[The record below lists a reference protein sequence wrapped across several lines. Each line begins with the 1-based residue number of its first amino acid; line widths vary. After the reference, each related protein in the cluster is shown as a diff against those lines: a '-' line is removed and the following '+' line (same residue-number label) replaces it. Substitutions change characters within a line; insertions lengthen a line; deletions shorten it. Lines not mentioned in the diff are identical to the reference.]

1 MRVTAEQIERANLVN
16 LPDFLRSQGF
26 DLKRVGK
33 EYVLTEHDSLH
44 IKDNAFGER
53 GKWFRFSANEGGNN
67 IQFVQKFLG
76 FDFISAVELLSDE
89 KAIPTKAHYHS
100 NQGHYA
106 NDLKVELPKEREIKV
121 VDSQSITRIS
131 GYLHGVRG
139 LSAESLAKLI
149 TEGRLSQE
157 EKTGNAVFKIL
168 DENGLLVGAEKVGT
182 SESMRFKSFEKGS
195 ADGYGFEMTKGNPVN
210 TYFFESA
217 IDTVSFADLNPDLDN
232 YRLVSMSGVKPSVV
246 EMTMQRYGIQSENI
260 YICTDNDKAGNEFA
274 KRLITQYPAMRRI
287 TPQGAKDWNDILRG
301 RIERMK
307 LYGNTY
313 WQEATDNRDKT
324 VAIMRED
331 TFRQLQETLDKSG
344 LNYCAYSGGKNAMVA
359 VNSSEVDRFKSVTGL
374 DDTLCRLQKSSREH
388 IPQDRNIIGNTE
400 FRYIPQK
407 TYISEDR
414 ETILKMAE
422 IANKANIQFSA
433 RIYANGKATMTVSQA
448 DMPQMS
454 AIRDEVKAM
463 RKPMI
468 QAYRQASQKII
479 GNKPYREIRNRQ
491 FMISQLTPEKYHKI
505 EPKLFERGAE
515 FSGLIRDGKV
525 MFTTE
530 REEAQR
536 FNAILRQTIAENLIL
551 ENLQSMGLDDTQIQ
565 ALASSVEIASRNGM
579 VNVIE
584 NYVSKDYDLAQLNT
598 MDNLLIA
605 YLSQTDTSRF
615 LDNGIQL
622 DLLLSTKQQFD
633 LAIAQRN
640 ELASFEEIYTPEN
653 DDTPEIPENSVK
665 IHFGD
670 KDKDWFTESDL
681 LYDFVQQNPDMS
693 FALANAV
700 ISYLDE
706 KQHAEREIESLNAGW
721 YKKTDFAVATMIDGQ
736 EFTHTGRFDIGDGK
750 GQGGGTLIDHI
761 ELFAKNSLNDRI
773 LYGDENSRESLN
785 YVLNSVVPFLKEN
798 AELTAEEMII
808 LNRFKDDNPIRTAA
822 DVEIAEPITFK
833 LYQLKEGEE
842 YHGMRFESLDRN
854 RLHSNQLNEEDYT
867 LMYEGDL
874 SQYSGNT
881 VEEKLEVLFEEF
893 NINKPANFM
902 GHSMSVSDVVIVND
916 NAYYCDSV
924 GFREYPEFL
933 RQKEVEPPA
942 IADFRAKTEED
953 FKFYNF
959 KPVEVENIVKDFVQ
973 RVFEENGV
981 DAQIHGAA
989 VTGSRSRGLEKVDS
1003 SDVDVVIEIDSA
1015 LKEDALFN
1023 IIHGEALTLEGY
1035 TIDINPIK
1043 ADETGTLETYLP
1055 TAEAYLTEKAQHR
1068 KLSDLDTA
1076 KQHIADY
1083 LDREFGGSAEFS
1095 DISRLSLAYA
1105 VDEEHNLP
1113 IQVYADLEQF
1123 KLTFEYDGMVVRD
1136 EQYNSLAEMNENAL
1150 SVLDYND
1157 LVSLSDDE
1165 ISSVIQA
1172 KAVEQLHS
1180 DKGIKATDFMSAMG
1194 VNVVNMDK
1202 PEISKETELPFKVGD
1217 EIEFQGKEWQ
1227 IESMNEERGRI
1238 MLTRDTGNI
1247 VMPVESIETFLSEV
1261 VDYVNRHAGIEDL
1274 EQVDTAEIRENIGK
1288 TENVQDILDMV
1299 DGVTV
1304 AEKEPEPKS
1313 DLKTYD
1319 VFIYDKESGTDS
1331 PMRCQAKNTEEAMKM
1346 ADEYIERWNLVEAE
1360 ITDIQLVEPK
1370 KELAKEE
1377 PTAEVSEDTPLFD
1390 ESVIADA
1397 GLGFVPD
1404 KGFEALGNTNQEY
1417 QQLSLFGEPEPI
1429 SKPASTQTYTP
1440 IEYGE
1445 PVADV
1450 NRFEELYKEIMRG
1463 SGFEGGKFRIA
1474 EFFENNNPANKEFA
1488 DFLRDEYGTGGHTA
1502 DGNIFMVDH
1511 DSKGMQ
1517 FTVRSTDDSISN
1529 ETFEFSWTEVAKLT
1543 ADLIKHDKYLTQD
1556 EIDRRN
1562 QREAKSK
1569 KSADEPK
1576 IEKAVTTETPQKS
1589 EPEQEKPQNFAITDD
1604 KLGEGG
1610 AKTKFHNNMEAVR
1623 TLKQIEREDRRATPE
1638 EQEILSKYVGWGG
1651 ISQAFDSDNQ
1661 QWDKEF
1667 SQLFDELTP
1676 KEYEDAR
1683 KSVLD
1688 SFFTSPAIIDGIY
1701 EALEKFGFKGG
1712 NLLEPAMGVGNF
1724 VGKMPSEMAENTHVY
1739 GVEIDSISGRIA
1751 KQLYPDAD
1759 IQVTG
1764 FEHTNFQNS
1773 SFDVAVGNV
1782 PFGDLNFPDKQY
1794 GTTKLH
1800 DFFFAQTLDKV
1811 KDGGIVAF
1819 VTSKG
1824 TLDKKDESF
1833 RKQLAEK
1840 ADLIGAIRLPNNAFK
1855 ANAGTEVTSDIIFL
1869 QKRSAPPE
1877 EFPDWVHLGKTEDG
1891 LRVNSYFAENPEM
1904 VLGTIVEGNKLYGRN
1919 DDTMCV
1925 PIEGADLRQQIYE
1938 AVQRLDTQISAVK
1951 TNDVFKF
1958 SNGQVTMTAKEL
1970 RPFSFFKD
1978 DKGDI
1983 FLKGGEDRLGKFDV
1997 SKVMDTKSKD
2007 YGRMTAF
2014 IDLRDTVRELLRIQ
2028 AEDKLENEIKA
2039 VQNKLS
2045 TQYDDFYKKYGLL
2058 HSRKNRSVLRDD
2070 CSYNL
2075 LLTLEK
2081 EIDKDK
2087 LIAKSDIFTK
2097 RTVRPS
2103 KPIEHVDTALEAL
2116 AISMAE
2122 TAKVDLAYMSK
2133 LTDMSQELLISE
2145 LKGEIF
2151 LVPHTEEYQSASE
2164 YLSGDIRQKLDIAES
2179 VAETDGRFAEN
2190 VEALKLAMPEPLK
2203 AGDID
2208 VKIGATW
2215 IPKELYQQFIYETF
2229 ETPRENREDVKKAF
2243 WVKPKNI
2250 TVDYSE
2256 HTNTWHIENKR
2267 ADSSVLS
2274 RRDFGTKNMSAYEI
2288 MEHLLNLKEPK
2299 VYKPETYIDQN
2310 GDEKERRVVDVK
2322 ATKIVQQKAGKIKQA
2337 FKDWI
2342 FKDPERAVQ
2351 LVEQYNRQFNSIRP
2365 REYDGSALR
2374 FPGMNSAI
2382 TLKEHQKN
2390 AIAHAL
2396 FGGNTLFA
2404 HCVGAGKTFEMI
2416 ATAMESKRLGL
2427 CTKPLFAVPNH
2438 LTEQIGEDFQKL
2450 YPGAN
2455 ILVATK
2461 NDFKKENRQQLF
2473 AKIATGDFDAVIIGH
2488 SQLGMI
2494 PLSKERQVDILQE
2507 QIDDIMAGIE
2517 ELKKAEGSKFQVK
2530 QMERTKKSLE
2540 AKLDKL
2546 EKSHDDI
2553 LTFEEMGIDKLII
2566 DESHEFKNVPTQTK
2580 LSNVAG
2586 ISSSASQKAL
2596 DLFMKCRYLDE
2607 KTGSKGVIMATGT
2620 PLSNSVTELHT
2631 MMRFL
2636 EYDFLKDHEL
2646 NNFDNWVTV
2655 FGQQKTEWELAPA
2668 GNKFKERTRIA
2679 NYTGLPEL
2687 MSMFKQVADV
2697 RTADTLDLATPE
2709 MKYHIENIEA
2719 TEFQKTLVQELS
2731 DRADDVQSG
2740 NIDPSVDNMLRIT
2753 SDGRKLGLDP
2763 RLIDPSFEDHPDT
2776 KLNQCV
2782 RNVTQIYHDTAE
2794 EKLTQI
2800 IFCDLGVP
2808 KKNSQ
2813 SSDKGEI
2820 TDEKSASERE
2830 SLEEECDF
2838 CVYDD
2843 IRDKLIQNGINP
2855 EEIAYVHDAKTEQQ
2869 KADLFDRVNKGEV
2882 RVLLGSTGKMG
2893 TGTNCQKKLV
2903 ALHNLDIP
2911 WRPSDLQQRI
2921 GRIERQGNQNSKA
2934 HVYNYVTK
2942 GSFDAYLYQT
2952 LEAKQRFIGQ
2962 IMTSKTPARTCEDV
2976 DQQALNYSEI
2986 KALCTGDERIKE
2998 KMMLDNEVKELNLLK
3013 SEHTNTV
3020 FDMQQTVAT
3029 APEKIEKAE
3038 TRLENLKSDREV
3050 LRQLPIDAE
3059 TKLPIFKITIDGTE
3073 YTDRKE
3079 AAQALEDVVLGFVK
3093 RSSDTNKEIGEF
3105 QGFKLS
3111 VKAVMLG
3118 GEPDI
3123 SITMKGNAEHRC
3135 QLTSSFSANLKRME
3149 STLYKID
3156 QTINDAQNSVNKLKM
3171 DLENAQ
3177 RIVATPFPQ
3186 QAELEQKTER
3196 LATLTEE
3203 LNQAAIEAKKNA
3215 PEKQRTCYFERAK
3228 LKKEAFKDRQK
3239 TAKPKERSQNKNE
3252 IE

>member
-16 LPDFLRSQGF
+16 LPEFLESKGF
-26 DLKRVGK
+26 ALKKIGK

-44 IKDNAFGER
+44 IKDNKFGER
-53 GKWFRFSANEGGNN
+53 GKWFQFSANEGGNN
-67 IQFVQKFLG
+67 IQFVQKFMGL
-76 FDFISAVELLSDE
+76 DFISAVKILNDE
-89 KAIPTKAHYHS
+89 KAIPTKAHNHCEPK
-100 NQGHYA
+100 
-106 NDLKVELPKEREIKV
+106 LELPKKREIV
-121 VDSQSITRIS
+121 IHDSKDTTLVIN
-131 GYLHGVRG
+131 YLHGVRS
-139 LSAESLAKLI
+139 LSAGSLARLI
-149 TEGRLSQE
+149 AEEKLSQE
-157 EKTGNAVFKIL
+157 EKTGNAVFKIF
-168 DENGLLVGAEKVGT
+168 DENGLLIGAEKVGT
-182 SESMRFKSFEKGS
+182 SANVRFKSFDKGS
-195 ADGYGFEMTKGNPVN
+195 VDGYGFEMVNGNLVN
-210 TYFFESA
+210 AYFFESA
-217 IDTVSFADLNPDLDN
+217 IDAVSFADLHPELDN
-232 YRLVSMSGVKPSVV
+232 YRLISMAGVKPSIL
-246 EMTMQRYGIQSENI
+246 EETMKRYGIQPQNI

-274 KRLITQYPAMRRI
+274 EKLIKKYPAMKRI
-287 TPQGAKDWNDILRG
+287 TPQSAKDWNDILQG
-301 RIERMK
+301 RVEKMK

-324 VAIMRED
+324 VVVMLED

-344 LNYCAYSGGKNAMVA
+344 LNYCAYSDGKNTMVA
-359 VNSSEVDRFKSVTGL
+359 VNSSEVDRFRTVTGL
-374 DDTLCRLQKSSREH
+374 DKSLCRLQKSGREH
-388 IPQDRNIIGNTE
+388 IPKDKNIIGNADYK
-400 FRYIPQK
+400 YIPQK
-407 TYISEDR
+407 TYINDDR
-414 ETILKMAE
+414 EIILKMAE
-422 IANKANIQFSA
+422 LANKANIQFSA
-433 RIYANGKATMTVSQA
+433 RIYPSGKAAMTVSQV
-448 DMPQMS
+448 DFPKIQEIQES
-454 AIRDEVKAM
+454 VKAM
-463 RKPMI
+463 RQPMV
-468 QAYRQASQKII
+468 QNSRQASQEII
-479 GNKPYREIRNRQ
+479 GNKPYREIRNRH
-491 FMISQLTPEKYHKI
+491 FFVSPLTPEKYYKI

-530 REEAQR
+530 REQAQR
-536 FNAILRQTIAENLIL
+536 FNSILRQTVCENQIL
-551 ENLQSMGLDDTQIQ
+551 ENLQNMGLDSQQIQ
-565 ALASSVEIASRNGM
+565 ALSSSIEIAFLNNMSNI
-579 VNVIE
+579 IE
-584 NYVSKDYDLAQLNT
+584 HYISKDYDISQLRT
-598 MDNLLIA
+598 MDNLLTA
-605 YLSQTDTSRF
+605 YLDQNDTSRF
-615 LDNGIQL
+615 LDNGRQL
-622 DLLLSTKQQFD
+622 DLLLSTKQEFD
-633 LAIAQRN
+633 LQIAQRE
-640 ELASFEEIYTPEN
+640 ELASFEEIYNPEN
-653 DDTPEIPENSVK
+653 DEIPENSLSFR
-665 IHFGD
+665 FGD
-670 KDKDWFTESDL
+670 KDSEWFTESDL
-681 LYDFVQQNPDMS
+681 LYDFVQKNPDMS

-700 ISYLDE
+700 IEYLDE
-706 KQHAEREIESLNAGW
+706 KQHAERNIPELHAGW
-721 YKKTDFAVATMIDGQ
+721 YKKTDFTVTTEINGQ
-736 EFTHTGRFDIGDGK
+736 EFTHSGRFDIGDGK
-750 GQGGGTLIDHI
+750 GTGGGTLIDHI
-761 ELFAKNSLNDRI
+761 EQFAKGALEQGYPYNKEDM
-773 LYGDENSRESLN
+773 RESLN
-785 YVLNSVVPFLKEN
+785 YILDSVVPFLKEN
-798 AELTAEEMII
+798 AELSAEEMNIF
-808 LNRFKDDNPIRTAA
+808 NGFKNDNPIRTFA
-822 DVEIAEPITFK
+822 DIEIT
-833 LYQLKEGEE
+833 
-842 YHGMRFESLDRN
+842 
-854 RLHSNQLNEEDYT
+854 
-867 LMYEGDL
+867 
-874 SQYSGNT
+874 
-881 VEEKLEVLFEEF
+881 
-893 NINKPANFM
+893 
-902 GHSMSVSDVVIVND
+902 
-916 NAYYCDSV
+916 
-924 GFREYPEFL
+924 
-933 RQKEVEPPA
+933 EPPA
-942 IADFRAKTEED
+942 VADFRARTED
-953 FKFYNF
+953 NFKFYNF

-973 RVFEENGV
+973 KVFEENGIT
-981 DAQIHGAA
+981 AEIGSAA
-989 VTGSRSRGLEKVDS
+989 VTGSRSRGLENADS
-1003 SDVDVVIEIDSA
+1003 DIDVVIEIDSD

-1023 IIHGEALTLEGY
+1023 IIHDEELTLEGY

-1043 ADETGTLETYLP
+1043 ADETGTLESYLP
-1055 TAEAYLTEKAQHR
+1055 TAEAYLSEKAQHM
-1068 KLSDLDTA
+1068 K
-1076 KQHIADY
+1076 
-1083 LDREFGGSAEFS
+1083 GAEQKS
-1095 DISRLSLAYA
+1095 
-1105 VDEEHNLP
+1105 NLP
-1113 IQVYADLEQF
+1113 TFDVY
-1123 KLTFEYDGMVVRD
+1123 
-1136 EQYNSLAEMNENAL
+1136 
-1150 SVLDYND
+1150 
-1157 LVSLSDDE
+1157 
-1165 ISSVIQA
+1165 
-1172 KAVEQLHS
+1172 
-1180 DKGIKATDFMSAMG
+1180 
-1194 VNVVNMDK
+1194 
-1202 PEISKETELPFKVGD
+1202 
-1217 EIEFQGKEWQ
+1217 
-1227 IESMNEERGRI
+1227 
-1238 MLTRDTGNI
+1238 
-1247 VMPVESIETFLSEV
+1247 
-1261 VDYVNRHAGIEDL
+1261 
-1274 EQVDTAEIRENIGK
+1274 
-1288 TENVQDILDMV
+1288 
-1299 DGVTV
+1299 
-1304 AEKEPEPKS
+1304 
-1313 DLKTYD
+1313 
-1319 VFIYDKESGTDS
+1319 IYDSESNATS
-1331 PMRCQAKNTEEAMKM
+1331 PMRCQAKNADEAMKM
-1346 ADEYIERWNLVEAE
+1346 ADEYIKRWNLIDAE
-1360 ITDIQLVEPK
+1360 ITDVQLVEPE
-1370 KELAKEE
+1370 KELAKDE
-1377 PTAEVSEDTPLFD
+1377 PISEKSAETEVNNDTPLFNEKLQTLQQVVDKFFGTDCESAETEHGTWKLAIADGDKVGELFYGGEPVCGIYNRGDKMEIEPYHELDTFPKLLQTAMREHNHDMPVEIMEFQRNFETSLDKAKYLINDFCESEYGSPADFSDLHNVSFAYTTLTDDELPIQVTADLVDFKITYEFDNEIFNIEQYENIENMIENGLTGLDFSDLVSVPESVIEKHTAKDKQTITTPEIEKSAETEIVDTPLFD
-1390 ESVIADA
+1390 ENVIAEA

-1404 KGFEALGNTNQEY
+1404 KELETFGNDRQDYE
-1417 QQLSLFGEPEPI
+1417 QLTLFGESEPI
-1429 SKPASTQTYTP
+1429 NKSALTQTVTP
-1440 IEYGE
+1440 IQYGE

-1450 NRFEELYKEIMRG
+1450 NLFEELHKEIMRG
-1463 SGFEGGKFRIA
+1463 SGFQDGKFRIA
-1474 EFFENNNPANKEFA
+1474 EFFQEHNPNNKEFA
-1488 DFLRDEYGTGGHTA
+1488 DFLKDEYGTGGHTA
-1502 DGNIFMVDH
+1502 DGNIFMVEY

-1517 FTVRSTDDSISN
+1517 FTVRSTEGSIS
-1529 ETFEFSWTEVAKLT
+1529 EEKFDFSWTDVAKLT
-1543 ADLIKHDKYLTQD
+1543 ADLIKHDKYITQD
-1556 EIDRRN
+1556 DIDRRN
-1562 QREAKSK
+1562 QREAMAEKPDIK
-1569 KSADEPK
+1569 PEIVTTADEKPELSREAQAEINMLLGRLK
-1576 IEKAVTTETPQKS
+1576 MDCDYYLQTGAEKHLWADTVEKQIEKINDLFEKIPENRYFTREQIDDYAQKMLAVKYGEAEKTVSYKNE
-1589 EPEQEKPQNFAITDD
+1589 EDKPQNFTIIDD

-1610 AKTKFHNNMEAVR
+1610 AKTKFKNNLLAIQ
-1623 TLKQIEREDRRATPE
+1623 TLKQIEIEDRKATPE

-1651 ISQAFDSDNQ
+1651 LAQAFDSDNE
-1661 QWDKEF
+1661 QWGKEF
-1667 SQLFDELTP
+1667 SQLFNALTP

-1701 EALEKFGFKGG
+1701 ETLGKFGFSGG
-1712 NLLEPAMGVGNF
+1712 NLLEPSCGVGNF
-1724 VGKMPSEMAENTHVY
+1724 LGKMPSEMAEHTQIY

-1759 IQVTG
+1759 IQVIG
-1764 FEHTNFQNS
+1764 FEHTNFQNG

-1833 RKQLAEK
+1833 RRQLAEK
-1840 ADLIGAIRLPNNAFK
+1840 ADLIGAVRLPNNAFK

-1869 QKRSAPPE
+1869 QKRSAPLAE
-1877 EFPDWVHLGKTEDG
+1877 LPDWVHLGKTEDG

-1904 VLGTIVEGNKLYGRN
+1904 VLGKIVEGNKLYGRN

-1925 PIEGADLRQQIYE
+1925 PIEGADLRQQIHD
-1938 AVQRLDTQISAVK
+1938 AIQRLDAQISDVR

-1958 SNGQVTMTAKEL
+1958 SDKQVTMTASEL

-1978 DKGDI
+1978 DNGDI
-1983 FLKGGEDRLGKFDV
+1983 YLKGGESKLGNFDV
-1997 SKVMDTKSKD
+1997 SKVMDSKSKD
-2007 YGRMTAF
+2007 YNRITAF
-2014 IDLRDTVRELLRIQ
+2014 IDLRDTVRELLKVQ
-2028 AEDKLENEIKA
+2028 AEDKPENEIKA
-2039 VQNKLS
+2039 IQQKLS
-2045 TQYDDFYKKYGLL
+2045 TQYDNFYKKYGLL

-2081 EIDKDK
+2081 EFDKDK

-2103 KPIEHVDTALEAL
+2103 KPIEHVDTALEGL

-2122 TAKVDLAYMSK
+2122 TAKVDLDYMSK
-2133 LTDMSQELLISE
+2133 LTDMSQEMLISE
-2145 LKGEIF
+2145 LKGEIY
-2151 LVPHTEEYQSASE
+2151 LVPNTGEYQSASE
-2164 YLSGDIRQKLDIAES
+2164 YLSGDIRKKLDVAERYAES
-2179 VAETDGRFAEN
+2179 DSRFDEN
-2190 VEALKLAMPEPLK
+2190 ITALEKALPEPLK

-2215 IPKELYQQFIYETF
+2215 IPKELYQQFMYELF
-2229 ETPRENREDVKKAF
+2229 QTPRENREDVKKAF

-2256 HTNTWHIENKR
+2256 HTNTWHIENKK
-2267 ADSSVLS
+2267 ADCSVICTRDYGS
-2274 RRDFGTKNMSAYEI
+2274 RKMGAYEI

-2322 ATKIVQQKAGKIKQA
+2322 ATKIVQQKAAKIRQT

-2342 FKDPERAVQ
+2342 FKDPERAIP

-2517 ELKKAEGSKFQVK
+2517 ELKKAEGSRFQVK

-2540 AKLDKL
+2540 ARLDKL

-2553 LTFEEMGIDKLII
+2553 LTFEEMGIDKLIV

-2607 KTGSKGVIMATGT
+2607 KTGGRGVIMATGT

-2636 EYDFLKDHEL
+2636 EYDFLKDHGL
-2646 NNFDNWVTV
+2646 ANFDNWVTV
-2655 FGQQKTEWELAPA
+2655 FGEQKTEWELAPA

-2709 MKYHIENIEA
+2709 MEYHIENIEA

-2740 NIDPSVDNMLRIT
+2740 NVDPSVDNMLRIT

-2763 RLIDPSFEDHPDT
+2763 RLIDPSFEDNPDT

-2813 SSDKGEI
+2813 STDKAENA
-2820 TDEKSASERE
+2820 DEKSAFERE

-2843 IRDKLIQNGINP
+2843 IRNKLIANSVKP

-2869 KADLFDRVNKGEV
+2869 KADLFDKVNKGEI

-2893 TGTNCQKKLV
+2893 TGTNCQKKLI

-2911 WRPSDLQQRI
+2911 WRPSDQQQRI
-2921 GRIERQGNQNSKA
+2921 GRIERQGNQNAKA

-3013 SEHTNTV
+3013 AEHTNTV

-3029 APEKIEKAE
+3029 TPAKIEKAE
-3038 TRLENLKSDREV
+3038 TRFENLKADRET
-3050 LRQLPIDAE
+3050 LRQLPIDEE
-3059 TKLPIFKITIDGTE
+3059 TKLPVFKITIDGTE

-3079 AAQALEDVVLGFVK
+3079 AAQALEDVVLDFVK
-3093 RSSDTNKEIGEF
+3093 KSSDSEKEIGEF
-3105 QGFKLS
+3105 QGFKLT
-3111 VKAVMLG
+3111 VNAVMFG
-3118 GEPDI
+3118 NEPDI
-3123 SITMKGNAEHRC
+3123 SIMMQGNAEHKC
-3135 QLTSSFSANLKRME
+3135 VLTSSFSANLKRME

-3177 RIVATPFPQ
+3177 RIVATPFSQ
-3186 QAELEQKTER
+3186 QAELERKSER
-3196 LATLTEE
+3196 LATLTDE

-3239 TAKPKERSQNKNE
+3239 PPESKEKNKDKNG

>member
-1 MRVTAEQIERANLVN
+1 MRVTPEQIERANLVN

-26 DLKRVGK
+26 SLKQVGR
-33 EYVLTEHDSLH
+33 EYVLQEHDSLH
-44 IKDNAFGER
+44 IKNNKAGEV
-53 GKWFRFSANEGGNN
+53 GKWFRFSENRGGSN
-67 IQFVQKFLG
+67 IQFVQEFMGL
-76 FDFISAVELLSDE
+76 DFVSAVELLSNE
-89 KAIPTKAHYHS
+89 KAIPFHSHSISKA
-100 NQGHYA
+100 
-106 NDLKVELPKEREIKV
+106 EPPKNREITLHEST
-121 VDSQSITRIS
+121 DLSRTMH
-131 GYLHGVRG
+131 YLHHVRG
-139 LSAESLAKLI
+139 LSIASLEKL
-149 TEGRLSQE
+149 TDEGRLSQE
-157 EKTGNAVFKIL
+157 EKTGNAVFKIF
-168 DENGLLVGAEKVGT
+168 DENGLLVCAEKVGT
-182 SESMRFKSFEKGS
+182 SVSVRFKSFDKG
-195 ADGYGFEMTKGNPVN
+195 AANGYGFEMVIGEPKS

-217 IDTVSFADLNPDLDN
+217 IDAISFADLHSEQSD
-232 YRLVSMSGVKPSVV
+232 YRLVSMAGVKPSVV
-246 EMTMQRYGIQSENI
+246 TETMKRYAISPENI
-260 YICTDNDKAGNEFA
+260 YLCTDNDKAGNEFA
-274 KRLITQYPAMRRI
+274 EKLIARYPAMKRV
-287 TPQGAKDWNDILRG
+287 TPNGAKDWNDILQG
-301 RIERMK
+301 RINKMK
-307 LYGNTY
+307 RYGNPY

-324 VAIMRED
+324 VAVMRED
-331 TFRQLQETLDKSG
+331 TFQQIQQALDKSG
-344 LNYCAYSGGKNAMVA
+344 LNYCAYSDGSNTMIA
-359 VNSSEVDRFKSVTGL
+359 VNSSEIGHFKNVTGL
-374 DDTLCRLQKSSREH
+374 DESLCRLQKSGKEH
-388 IPQDRNIIGNTE
+388 IPQDKNIIGNTDYK
-400 FRYIPQK
+400 YIPQK
-407 TYISEDR
+407 SYINEDR

-422 IANKANIQFSA
+422 LANKANISFSA
-433 RIYANGKATMTVSQA
+433 RIYPSGKGVMTVSQA
-448 DMPQMS
+448 DISQIS
-454 AIRDEVKAM
+454 TIQDAVKAM

-468 QAYRQASQKII
+468 QNSRQASQEII
-479 GNKPYREIRNRQ
+479 GNRPYREIRNRQ
-491 FMISQLTPEKYHKI
+491 FMISPLTPDKYHKM
-505 EPKLFERGAE
+505 EPKLYERGAE

-530 REEAQR
+530 KENAPHFQ
-536 FNAILRQTIAENLIL
+536 AILRQTICENQIL
-551 ENLQSMGLDDTQIQ
+551 ENLQNMGLDNQQIQ
-565 ALASSVEIASRNGM
+565 ALSSSIGIAARNNM
-579 VNVIE
+579 ANVIE
-584 NYVSKDYDLAQLNT
+584 NYVSKDYDITQLGT
-598 MDNLLIA
+598 MNDLLIG
-605 YLSQTDTSRF
+605 YLDQSDTSRF
-615 LDNGIQL
+615 LDNSRQL
-622 DLLLSTKQQFD
+622 DLLLSAKQEFD
-633 LAIAQRN
+633 LQIAQRE
-640 ELASFEEIYTPEN
+640 ELISAEEIILPES
-653 DDTPEIPENSVK
+653 P
-665 IHFGD
+665 
-670 KDKDWFTESDL
+670 
-681 LYDFVQQNPDMS
+681 
-693 FALANAV
+693 V
-700 ISYLDE
+700 I
-706 KQHAEREIESLNAGW
+706 
-721 YKKTDFAVATMIDGQ
+721 AT
-736 EFTHTGRFDIGDGK
+736 T
-750 GQGGGTLIDHI
+750 
-761 ELFAKNSLNDRI
+761 
-773 LYGDENSRESLN
+773 
-785 YVLNSVVPFLKEN
+785 
-798 AELTAEEMII
+798 
-808 LNRFKDDNPIRTAA
+808 
-822 DVEIAEPITFK
+822 
-833 LYQLKEGEE
+833 
-842 YHGMRFESLDRN
+842 
-854 RLHSNQLNEEDYT
+854 EDY
-867 LMYEGDL
+867 L
-874 SQYSGNT
+874 
-881 VEEKLEVLFEEF
+881 
-893 NINKPANFM
+893 
-902 GHSMSVSDVVIVND
+902 
-916 NAYYCDSV
+916 
-924 GFREYPEFL
+924 
-933 RQKEVEPPA
+933 
-942 IADFRAKTEED
+942 AD
-953 FKFYNF
+953 
-959 KPVEVENIVKDFVQ
+959 
-973 RVFEENGV
+973 
-981 DAQIHGAA
+981 
-989 VTGSRSRGLEKVDS
+989 
-1003 SDVDVVIEIDSA
+1003 
-1015 LKEDALFN
+1015 
-1023 IIHGEALTLEGY
+1023 
-1035 TIDINPIK
+1035 
-1043 ADETGTLETYLP
+1043 
-1055 TAEAYLTEKAQHR
+1055 KAQSTE
-1068 KLSDLDTA
+1068 LSDLDIA

-1083 LDREFGGSAEFS
+1083 YDREFGELAEFS
-1095 DISRLSLAYA
+1095 DLSNISLAYTT
-1105 VDEEHNLP
+1105 DEEHNLP
-1113 IQVYADLEQF
+1113 IQVYADLEQYR
-1123 KLTFEYDGMVVRD
+1123 LIFEYDGNVVRD
-1136 EQYNSLAEMNENAL
+1136 EQYNSLSEMNENAL
-1150 SVLDYND
+1150 SVLDFND

-1165 ISSVIQA
+1165 IASVIPT
-1172 KAVEQLHS
+1172 KTS
-1180 DKGIKATDFMSAMG
+1180 D
-1194 VNVVNMDK
+1194 
-1202 PEISKETELPFKVGD
+1202 LPFKVGD
-1217 EIEFQGKEWQ
+1217 DIEFQGKEWH
-1227 IESMNEERGRI
+1227 IDSINEDRGRI
-1238 MLTRDTGNI
+1238 MLSRDTGNVI
-1247 VMPVESIETFLSEV
+1247 MPQEGLETFLSEV
-1261 VDYVNRHAGIEDL
+1261 VESANRHAGIENL
-1274 EQVDTAEIRENIGK
+1274 EQSDTEKVHKSIVDTD
-1288 TENVQDILDMV
+1288 TLDTA
-1299 DGVTV
+1299 DKSI
-1304 AEKEPEPKS
+1304 ANEKESEQKS
-1313 DLKTYD
+1313 GLLTFD
-1319 VFIYDKESGTDS
+1319 VYIYDRESGTNS
-1331 PMRCQAKNTEEAMKM
+1331 PMRCQAKNTAEAKKI
-1346 ADEYIERWNLVEAE
+1346 ADEYINRWNLVDAE
-1360 ITDIQLVEPK
+1360 ITDVQLVAPE
-1370 KELAKEE
+1370 KELVKDESITE
-1377 PTAEVSEDTPLFD
+1377 KSAETEISDDAPLFS
-1390 ESVIADA
+1390 ENAIADA
-1397 GLGFVPD
+1397 GLGFVADD
-1404 KGFEALGNTNQEY
+1404 KEFKPFGNEKQEY
-1417 QQLSLFGEPEPI
+1417 EQLTLFGESEPVNSSVSAKTI
-1429 SKPASTQTYTP
+1429 TP
-1440 IEYGE
+1440 VQYGE

-1450 NRFEELYKEIMRG
+1450 NRFEELHKEIMRG

-1474 EFFENNNPANKEFA
+1474 EFFQENNPSNQEFA
-1488 DFLRDEYGTGGHTA
+1488 DFLKNEYGTGGHTA
-1502 DGNIFMVDH
+1502 DGNIFSVDH
-1511 DSKGMQ
+1511 DSKGIQ
-1517 FTVRSTDDSISN
+1517 FTLRSVDNGISK
-1529 ETFEFSWTEVAKLT
+1529 ETFDFSWTEVAKLT
-1543 ADLIKHDKYLTQD
+1543 ADLIQHDKYITQD
-1556 EIDRRN
+1556 NIDRRI
-1562 QREAKSK
+1562 QRESKTEKSDIK
-1569 KSADEPK
+1569 LENISAPDEKSESKIKADEK
-1576 IEKAVTTETPQKS
+1576 T
-1589 EPEQEKPQNFAITDD
+1589 QNFTITDD
-1604 KLGEGG
+1604 NLGEGG
-1610 AKTKFHNNMEAVR
+1610 AKTKFKNNLLAIQ
-1623 TLKQIEREDRRATPE
+1623 TLKQIESENRTATPE
-1638 EQEILSKYVGWGG
+1638 EQEFLSKYVGWGG
-1651 ISQAFDSDNQ
+1651 LAQAFDSENE
-1661 QWDKEF
+1661 QWSEEF
-1667 SQLFDELTP
+1667 AQLSDALTP

-1701 EALEKFGFKGG
+1701 EALDKFGFNGG
-1712 NLLEPAMGVGNF
+1712 NLLEPSCGVGNF
-1724 VGKMPSEMAENTHVY
+1724 LGKIPSEMAEHTNIY
-1739 GVEIDSISGRIA
+1739 GVEIDSNSGRIA

-1759 IQVTG
+1759 IQITG
-1764 FEHTNFQNS
+1764 FESTHFQNG
-1773 SFDVAVGNV
+1773 SFDAAVGNV

-1811 KDGGIVAF
+1811 KEGGIVAF

-1833 RKQLAEK
+1833 RIQLAEK

-1877 EFPDWVHLGKTEDG
+1877 ELPDWVHLGKTEDG

-1919 DDTMCV
+1919 DDTMCI
-1925 PIEGADLRQQIYE
+1925 PIEGADLRQQIHE
-1938 AVQRLDTQISAVK
+1938 AVQKLNARISQVK
-1951 TNDVFKF
+1951 TNAVFQF
-1958 SNGQVTMTAKEL
+1958 SDKQVTMTAAEL

-1983 FLKGGEDRLGKFDV
+1983 YLKGGESKLGNFDV

-2007 YGRMTAF
+2007 YDRMTAF
-2014 IDLRDTVRELLRIQ
+2014 IDLRDTVRELLKVQ
-2028 AEDKLENEIKA
+2028 ADDRPENEIKA
-2039 VQNKLS
+2039 VQQKLS
-2045 TQYDDFYKKYGLL
+2045 VQYDDFYKKYGLL

-2081 EIDKDK
+2081 DIDKDK

-2116 AISMAE
+2116 TISMAE
-2122 TAKVDLAYMSK
+2122 TAKVDLTYMSK
-2133 LTDMSQELLISE
+2133 LTDMSEEMLISE
-2145 LKGEIF
+2145 LKSEIF
-2151 LVPHTEEYQSASE
+2151 LDPDTNTYQSASE
-2164 YLSGDIRQKLDIAES
+2164 YLSGDIRQKLDIAAAYAES
-2179 VAETDGRFAEN
+2179 DSRFAEN
-2190 VEALKLAMPEPLK
+2190 VTTLEKAMPEPLK

-2215 IPKELYQQFIYETF
+2215 IPKELYQQFMYELF
-2229 ETPRENREDVKKAF
+2229 QTPRENREDVKKAF

-2288 MEHLLNLKEPK
+2288 MEQLLNLKEPK
-2299 VYKPETYIDQN
+2299 VYKSETYLDLN
-2310 GDEKERRVVDVK
+2310 GNEKERRVVDIK
-2322 ATKIVQQKAGKIKQA
+2322 ATKIVQQKAAKIKQA

-2342 FKDPERAVQ
+2342 FRDPERAIP

-2416 ATAMESKRLGL
+2416 AAAMESKRLGL

-2494 PLSKERQVDILQE
+2494 PLSKERQVSILQD
-2507 QIDDIMAGIE
+2507 QINDIMAGIE
-2517 ELKKAEGSKFQVK
+2517 ELKKAEGSRFQVK

-2546 EKSHDDI
+2546 EKTHDDI

-2566 DESHEFKNVPTQTK
+2566 DEAHEFKNVPTQTK
-2580 LSNVAG
+2580 LTNVAG

-2607 KTGSKGVIMATGT
+2607 KTGSRGVIMATGT

-2636 EYDFLKDHEL
+2636 EYDFLKDHGL
-2646 NNFDNWVTV
+2646 SNFDNWVTV
-2655 FGQQKTEWELAPA
+2655 FGEQKTEWELAPA

-2782 RNVTQIYHDTAE
+2782 KNVTQIYHDTAE

-2843 IRDKLIQNGINP
+2843 IRDKLIQNGIKP

-2893 TGTNCQKKLV
+2893 TGTNCQKKLI

-2921 GRIERQGNQNSKA
+2921 GRIERQGNQNSVA
-2934 HVYNYVTK
+2934 HVFNYVTK

-3013 SEHTNTV
+3013 AEHTNTV
-3020 FDMQQTVAT
+3020 FDMQQTVAVT
-3029 APEKIEKAE
+3029 PAKIENAE
-3038 TRLENLKSDREV
+3038 TRLENLKADRET
-3050 LRQLPIDAE
+3050 LRQLPIDEE
-3059 TKLPIFKITIDGTE
+3059 TKLPIFKITIAGTE

-3079 AAQALEDVVLGFVK
+3079 AAQALEDTVLDFVK
-3093 RSSDTNKEIGEF
+3093 KSSDSEKEIGEF

-3111 VKAVMLG
+3111 VKAVMFG
-3118 GEPDI
+3118 NEPDI
-3123 SITMKGNAEHRC
+3123 SITMKGNAEHKC
-3135 QLTSSFSANLKRME
+3135 ALTSSFSANLKRME

-3156 QTINDAQNSVNKLKM
+3156 QTINDTQNSINKLKM
-3171 DLENAQ
+3171 DLENAM
-3177 RIVATPFPQ
+3177 RIVDTSFPQ
-3186 QAELEQKTER
+3186 QAELEEKTER
-3196 LATLTEE
+3196 LTALTEK
-3203 LNQAAIEAKKNA
+3203 LNQAAMEAKKNA

-3239 TAKPKERSQNKNE
+3239 TAKPKERNQDKNE

>member
-1 MRVTAEQIERANLVN
+1 MRVTPEQIERANLVN

-26 DLKRVGK
+26 VLKPVGR
-33 EYVLTEHDSLH
+33 EYILQEHDSLH
-44 IKDNAFGER
+44 IKDNKAGEV
-53 GKWFRFSANEGGNN
+53 GKWFRFSENRGGSN
-67 IQFVQKFLG
+67 IQFVQEFMGL
-76 FDFISAVELLSDE
+76 DFVSAVELLSNE
-89 KAIPTKAHYHS
+89 KAIPFHSHSISKA
-100 NQGHYA
+100 
-106 NDLKVELPKEREIKV
+106 EPPKNREITLHEST
-121 VDSQSITRIS
+121 DLSRTMH
-131 GYLHGVRG
+131 YLHHVRG
-139 LSAESLAKLI
+139 LSIASLEKL
-149 TEGRLSQE
+149 TDEGRLSQE
-157 EKTGNAVFKIL
+157 EKTGNAVFKIF
-168 DENGLLVGAEKVGT
+168 DENGLLVCAEKVGT
-182 SESMRFKSFEKGS
+182 SVSVRFKSFDKG
-195 ADGYGFEMTKGNPVN
+195 AANGYGFEMVIGEPKS

-217 IDTVSFADLNPDLDN
+217 IDAISFADLHSEQSD
-232 YRLVSMSGVKPSVV
+232 YRLVSMAGVKPSVV
-246 EMTMQRYGIQSENI
+246 TETMKRYAISPENI
-260 YICTDNDKAGNEFA
+260 YLCTDNDKAGNEFA
-274 KRLITQYPAMRRI
+274 EKLIARYPAMKRV
-287 TPQGAKDWNDILRG
+287 TPNGAKDWNDILQG
-301 RIERMK
+301 RINKMK
-307 LYGNTY
+307 RYGNPY

-324 VAIMRED
+324 VAVMRED
-331 TFRQLQETLDKSG
+331 TFQQIQQALDKSG
-344 LNYCAYSGGKNAMVA
+344 LNYCAYSDGSNTMIA
-359 VNSSEVDRFKSVTGL
+359 VNSSEIGHFKNVTGL
-374 DDTLCRLQKSSREH
+374 DESLCRLQKSGKEH
-388 IPQDRNIIGNTE
+388 IPQDKNIIGNTDYK
-400 FRYIPQK
+400 YIPQK
-407 TYISEDR
+407 SYINEDR

-422 IANKANIQFSA
+422 LANKANISFSA
-433 RIYANGKATMTVSQA
+433 RIYPSGKGVMTVSQA
-448 DMPQMS
+448 DISQIS
-454 AIRDEVKAM
+454 TIQDAVKAM

-468 QAYRQASQKII
+468 QNSRQASQEII
-479 GNKPYREIRNRQ
+479 GNRPYREIRNRQ
-491 FMISQLTPEKYHKI
+491 FMISPLTPDKYHKI
-505 EPKLFERGAE
+505 EPKLYERGAE

-530 REEAQR
+530 KENAPHFQ
-536 FNAILRQTIAENLIL
+536 AILRQTICENQIL
-551 ENLQSMGLDDTQIQ
+551 ENLQNMGLDNQQIQ
-565 ALASSVEIASRNGM
+565 ALSSSIGIAARNNM
-579 VNVIE
+579 ANVIE
-584 NYVSKDYDLAQLNT
+584 NYVSKDYDITQLGT
-598 MDNLLIA
+598 MNDLLIG
-605 YLSQTDTSRF
+605 YLDQSDTSRF
-615 LDNGIQL
+615 LDNSRQL
-622 DLLLSTKQQFD
+622 DLLLSAKQEFD
-633 LAIAQRN
+633 LQIAQRE
-640 ELASFEEIYTPEN
+640 ELISAEEIILPES
-653 DDTPEIPENSVK
+653 P
-665 IHFGD
+665 
-670 KDKDWFTESDL
+670 
-681 LYDFVQQNPDMS
+681 
-693 FALANAV
+693 V
-700 ISYLDE
+700 I
-706 KQHAEREIESLNAGW
+706 
-721 YKKTDFAVATMIDGQ
+721 AT
-736 EFTHTGRFDIGDGK
+736 T
-750 GQGGGTLIDHI
+750 
-761 ELFAKNSLNDRI
+761 
-773 LYGDENSRESLN
+773 
-785 YVLNSVVPFLKEN
+785 
-798 AELTAEEMII
+798 
-808 LNRFKDDNPIRTAA
+808 
-822 DVEIAEPITFK
+822 
-833 LYQLKEGEE
+833 
-842 YHGMRFESLDRN
+842 
-854 RLHSNQLNEEDYT
+854 EDY
-867 LMYEGDL
+867 L
-874 SQYSGNT
+874 
-881 VEEKLEVLFEEF
+881 
-893 NINKPANFM
+893 
-902 GHSMSVSDVVIVND
+902 
-916 NAYYCDSV
+916 
-924 GFREYPEFL
+924 
-933 RQKEVEPPA
+933 
-942 IADFRAKTEED
+942 AD
-953 FKFYNF
+953 
-959 KPVEVENIVKDFVQ
+959 
-973 RVFEENGV
+973 
-981 DAQIHGAA
+981 
-989 VTGSRSRGLEKVDS
+989 
-1003 SDVDVVIEIDSA
+1003 
-1015 LKEDALFN
+1015 
-1023 IIHGEALTLEGY
+1023 
-1035 TIDINPIK
+1035 
-1043 ADETGTLETYLP
+1043 
-1055 TAEAYLTEKAQHR
+1055 KAQSTE
-1068 KLSDLDTA
+1068 LSDLDIA

-1083 LDREFGGSAEFS
+1083 YDREFGELAEFS
-1095 DISRLSLAYA
+1095 DLSNISLAYTT
-1105 VDEEHNLP
+1105 DEEHNLP
-1113 IQVYADLEQF
+1113 IQVYADLEQYR
-1123 KLTFEYDGMVVRD
+1123 LIFEYDGNVVRD
-1136 EQYNSLAEMNENAL
+1136 EQYNSLSEMNENAL
-1150 SVLDYND
+1150 SVLDFND

-1165 ISSVIQA
+1165 IASVIPT
-1172 KAVEQLHS
+1172 KTS
-1180 DKGIKATDFMSAMG
+1180 D
-1194 VNVVNMDK
+1194 
-1202 PEISKETELPFKVGD
+1202 LPFKVGD
-1217 EIEFQGKEWQ
+1217 DIEFQGKEWH
-1227 IESMNEERGRI
+1227 IDSINEDRGRI
-1238 MLTRDTGNI
+1238 MLSRDTGNVI
-1247 VMPVESIETFLSEV
+1247 MPQGGLETFLSEV
-1261 VDYVNRHAGIEDL
+1261 VESANRHAGIENL
-1274 EQVDTAEIRENIGK
+1274 EQSDTEKVHKSIVDTD
-1288 TENVQDILDMV
+1288 TLDTA
-1299 DGVTV
+1299 DKSI
-1304 AEKEPEPKS
+1304 ANEKESEQKS
-1313 DLKTYD
+1313 GLLTFD
-1319 VFIYDKESGTDS
+1319 VYIYDRESGTNS
-1331 PMRCQAKNTEEAMKM
+1331 PMRCQAKNTAEAKKI
-1346 ADEYIERWNLVEAE
+1346 ADEYINRWNLVDAE
-1360 ITDIQLVEPK
+1360 ITDVQLVAPE
-1370 KELAKEE
+1370 KELVKDESITE
-1377 PTAEVSEDTPLFD
+1377 KSAETEISDDAPLFS
-1390 ESVIADA
+1390 ENAIADA
-1397 GLGFVPD
+1397 GLGFVADD
-1404 KGFEALGNTNQEY
+1404 KEFKPFGNEKQEY
-1417 QQLSLFGEPEPI
+1417 EQLTLFGESEPVNSSVSAKTI
-1429 SKPASTQTYTP
+1429 TP
-1440 IEYGE
+1440 VQYGE

-1450 NRFEELYKEIMRG
+1450 NRFEELRKEIMRG

-1474 EFFENNNPANKEFA
+1474 EFFQENNPSNQEFA
-1488 DFLRDEYGTGGHTA
+1488 DFLKNEYGTGGHTA
-1502 DGNIFMVDH
+1502 DGNIFSVDH
-1511 DSKGMQ
+1511 DSKGIQ
-1517 FTVRSTDDSISN
+1517 FTLRSVDNGISK
-1529 ETFEFSWTEVAKLT
+1529 ETFDFSWTEVAKLT
-1543 ADLIKHDKYLTQD
+1543 ADLIQHDKYITQD
-1556 EIDRRN
+1556 DIDRRI
-1562 QREAKSK
+1562 QRESKTEKSDIK
-1569 KSADEPK
+1569 LENISAPDEKSESKIKADEK
-1576 IEKAVTTETPQKS
+1576 T
-1589 EPEQEKPQNFAITDD
+1589 QNFTITDD
-1604 KLGEGG
+1604 NLGEGG
-1610 AKTKFHNNMEAVR
+1610 AKTKFKNNLLAIQ
-1623 TLKQIEREDRRATPE
+1623 TLKQIESENRTATPE
-1638 EQEILSKYVGWGG
+1638 EQEFLSKYVGWGG
-1651 ISQAFDSDNQ
+1651 LAQAFDSENE
-1661 QWDKEF
+1661 QWSEEF
-1667 SQLFDELTP
+1667 AQLSDALTP

-1701 EALEKFGFKGG
+1701 EALDKFGFNGG
-1712 NLLEPAMGVGNF
+1712 NLLEPSCGVGNF
-1724 VGKMPSEMAENTHVY
+1724 LGKMPSEMAEHTNIY
-1739 GVEIDSISGRIA
+1739 GVEIDSNSGRIA

-1759 IQVTG
+1759 IQITG
-1764 FEHTNFQNS
+1764 FESTHFQNG
-1773 SFDVAVGNV
+1773 SFDAAVGNV

-1811 KDGGIVAF
+1811 KEGGIVAF

-1833 RKQLAEK
+1833 RIQLAEK

-1877 EFPDWVHLGKTEDG
+1877 ELPDWVHLGKTEDG

-1919 DDTMCV
+1919 DDTMCI
-1925 PIEGADLRQQIYE
+1925 PIEGADLRQQIHE
-1938 AVQRLDTQISAVK
+1938 AVQKLNARISQVK
-1951 TNDVFKF
+1951 TNAVFQF
-1958 SNGQVTMTAKEL
+1958 SDKQVTMTAAEL

-1983 FLKGGEDRLGKFDV
+1983 YLKGGESKLGNFDV

-2007 YGRMTAF
+2007 YDRMTAF
-2014 IDLRDTVRELLRIQ
+2014 IDLRDTVRELLKVQ
-2028 AEDKLENEIKA
+2028 ADDRPENEIKA
-2039 VQNKLS
+2039 VQQKLS
-2045 TQYDDFYKKYGLL
+2045 VQYDDFYKKYGLL

-2081 EIDKDK
+2081 DIDKDK

-2116 AISMAE
+2116 TISMAE

-2133 LTDMSQELLISE
+2133 LTDMSEEMLISE
-2145 LKGEIF
+2145 LKSEIF
-2151 LVPHTEEYQSASE
+2151 LDPDTNTYQSASE
-2164 YLSGDIRQKLDIAES
+2164 YLSGDIRQKLDIAAAYAES
-2179 VAETDGRFAEN
+2179 DSRFAEN
-2190 VEALKLAMPEPLK
+2190 VTTLEKAMPEPLK

-2215 IPKELYQQFIYETF
+2215 IPKELYQQFMYELF
-2229 ETPRENREDVKKAF
+2229 QTPRENREDVKKAF

-2288 MEHLLNLKEPK
+2288 MEQLLNLKEPK
-2299 VYKPETYIDQN
+2299 VYKSETYLDLN
-2310 GDEKERRVVDVK
+2310 GNEKERRVVDIK
-2322 ATKIVQQKAGKIKQA
+2322 ATKIVQQKAAKIKQA

-2342 FKDPERAVQ
+2342 FRDPERAIP

-2416 ATAMESKRLGL
+2416 AAAMESKRLGL

-2494 PLSKERQVDILQE
+2494 PLSKERQVSILQD
-2507 QIDDIMAGIE
+2507 QINDIMAGIE
-2517 ELKKAEGSKFQVK
+2517 ELKKAEGSRFQVK

-2546 EKSHDDI
+2546 EKTHDDI

-2566 DESHEFKNVPTQTK
+2566 DEAHEFKNVPTQTK
-2580 LSNVAG
+2580 LTNVAG

-2607 KTGSKGVIMATGT
+2607 KTGSRGVIMATGT

-2636 EYDFLKDHEL
+2636 EYDFLKDHGL
-2646 NNFDNWVTV
+2646 SNFDNWVTV
-2655 FGQQKTEWELAPA
+2655 FGEQKTEWELAPA

-2782 RNVTQIYHDTAE
+2782 KNVTQIYHDTAE

-2843 IRDKLIQNGINP
+2843 IRDKLIQNGIKP

-2893 TGTNCQKKLV
+2893 TGTNCQKKLI

-2921 GRIERQGNQNSKA
+2921 GRIERQGNQNSVA
-2934 HVYNYVTK
+2934 HVFNYVTK

-3013 SEHTNTV
+3013 AEHTNTV
-3020 FDMQQTVAT
+3020 FDMQQTVAVT
-3029 APEKIEKAE
+3029 PAKIENAE
-3038 TRLENLKSDREV
+3038 TRLENLKADRET
-3050 LRQLPIDAE
+3050 LRQLPIDEE
-3059 TKLPIFKITIDGTE
+3059 TKLPIFKITIAGTE

-3079 AAQALEDVVLGFVK
+3079 AAQALEDTVLDFVK
-3093 RSSDTNKEIGEF
+3093 KSSDSEKEIGEF

-3111 VKAVMLG
+3111 VKAVMFG
-3118 GEPDI
+3118 NEPDI
-3123 SITMKGNAEHRC
+3123 SITMKGNAEHKC
-3135 QLTSSFSANLKRME
+3135 ALTSSFSANLKRME

-3156 QTINDAQNSVNKLKM
+3156 QTINDTQNSINKLKM
-3171 DLENAQ
+3171 DLENAM
-3177 RIVATPFPQ
+3177 RIVDTSFPQ
-3186 QAELEQKTER
+3186 QAELEEKTER
-3196 LATLTEE
+3196 LTALTEK
-3203 LNQAAIEAKKNA
+3203 LNQAAMEAKKNA

-3239 TAKPKERSQNKNE
+3239 TAKPKERNQDKNE

>member
-1 MRVTAEQIERANLVN
+1 MRVTPEQIERANLVN

-26 DLKRVGK
+26 SLKQVGR
-33 EYVLTEHDSLH
+33 EYILQEHDSLH
-44 IKDNAFGER
+44 IKNNEAGEV
-53 GKWFRFSANEGGNN
+53 GKWFRFSENKGGNN
-67 IQFVQKFLG
+67 IQFVQEFMGL
-76 FDFISAVELLSDE
+76 DFISAVELLSNE
-89 KAIPTKAHYHS
+89 RAIPFHSHSISKA
-100 NQGHYA
+100 
-106 NDLKVELPKEREIKV
+106 EPPKNREIMV
-121 VDSQSITRIS
+121 HDSKEISRITD
-131 GYLHGVRG
+131 YLHNIRG
-139 LSAESLAKLI
+139 LSYDAIAGLI
-149 TEGRLSQE
+149 ADGRLSQE
-157 EKTGNAVFKIL
+157 EKTGNAVFKIF
-168 DENGLLVGAEKVGT
+168 DESGLLVGAEKVGT
-182 SESMRFKSFEKGS
+182 SNVRFKSFDKGA
-195 ADGYGFEMTKGNPVN
+195 ADGYGFEIVSGKPKS

-217 IDTVSFADLNPDLDN
+217 IDAISFAALHSEQSD
-232 YRLVSMSGVKPSVV
+232 YRLVSMAGVKPSVV
-246 EMTMQRYGIQSENI
+246 TETMKRYAISPENI
-260 YICTDNDKAGNEFA
+260 YLCTDNDKAGNEFA
-274 KRLITQYPAMRRI
+274 EKLIARYSTMKRV
-287 TPQGAKDWNDILRG
+287 TPNGAKDWNDILQG
-301 RIERMK
+301 RMNKMK
-307 LYGNTY
+307 RYGNPY

-324 VAIMRED
+324 VAVMRED
-331 TFRQLQETLDKSG
+331 TFQQIQQALDKSG
-344 LNYCAYSGGKNAMVA
+344 LNYCAYSDGSNTMIA
-359 VNSSEVDRFKSVTGL
+359 VNSSEIDHFKNVTGL
-374 DDTLCRLQKSSREH
+374 DESLCRLQKSGKEH
-388 IPQDRNIIGNTE
+388 IPQDKNVIGNTDYK
-400 FRYIPQK
+400 YIPQK
-407 TYISEDR
+407 SYISEDR

-422 IANKANIQFSA
+422 LANKANISFSA
-433 RIYANGKATMTVSQA
+433 RIYPSGKGVMTVSQA
-448 DMPQMS
+448 DISQIS
-454 AIRDEVKAM
+454 AIQDAVKVM

-468 QAYRQASQKII
+468 QNSRQASQEII
-479 GNKPYREIRNRQ
+479 GNRPYREIRNRQ
-491 FMISQLTPEKYHKI
+491 FMISPLTPDKYHKM
-505 EPKLFERGAE
+505 EPKLYERGAE

-530 REEAQR
+530 KENAPHFQ
-536 FNAILRQTIAENLIL
+536 AILRQTICENQIL
-551 ENLQSMGLDDTQIQ
+551 ENLQNMGLDNQQIQ
-565 ALASSVEIASRNGM
+565 ALSSSIEIAARNNM
-579 VNVIE
+579 ANVIE
-584 NYVSKDYDLAQLNT
+584 NYVSKDYDITQLGT
-598 MDNLLIA
+598 MNDLLIG
-605 YLSQTDTSRF
+605 YLDQSDTSRF
-615 LDNGIQL
+615 LDNGRQL
-622 DLLLSTKQQFD
+622 DLLLSAKQEFD
-633 LAIAQRN
+633 LQIAQRE
-640 ELASFEEIYTPEN
+640 ELISAEEIILPES
-653 DDTPEIPENSVK
+653 P
-665 IHFGD
+665 
-670 KDKDWFTESDL
+670 
-681 LYDFVQQNPDMS
+681 
-693 FALANAV
+693 V
-700 ISYLDE
+700 I
-706 KQHAEREIESLNAGW
+706 
-721 YKKTDFAVATMIDGQ
+721 AT
-736 EFTHTGRFDIGDGK
+736 T
-750 GQGGGTLIDHI
+750 
-761 ELFAKNSLNDRI
+761 
-773 LYGDENSRESLN
+773 
-785 YVLNSVVPFLKEN
+785 
-798 AELTAEEMII
+798 
-808 LNRFKDDNPIRTAA
+808 
-822 DVEIAEPITFK
+822 
-833 LYQLKEGEE
+833 
-842 YHGMRFESLDRN
+842 
-854 RLHSNQLNEEDYT
+854 EDY
-867 LMYEGDL
+867 L
-874 SQYSGNT
+874 
-881 VEEKLEVLFEEF
+881 
-893 NINKPANFM
+893 
-902 GHSMSVSDVVIVND
+902 
-916 NAYYCDSV
+916 
-924 GFREYPEFL
+924 
-933 RQKEVEPPA
+933 
-942 IADFRAKTEED
+942 AD
-953 FKFYNF
+953 
-959 KPVEVENIVKDFVQ
+959 
-973 RVFEENGV
+973 
-981 DAQIHGAA
+981 
-989 VTGSRSRGLEKVDS
+989 
-1003 SDVDVVIEIDSA
+1003 
-1015 LKEDALFN
+1015 
-1023 IIHGEALTLEGY
+1023 
-1035 TIDINPIK
+1035 
-1043 ADETGTLETYLP
+1043 
-1055 TAEAYLTEKAQHR
+1055 KAQSTE
-1068 KLSDLDTA
+1068 LSDLDIA

-1083 LDREFGGSAEFS
+1083 YDREFGELAEFS
-1095 DISRLSLAYA
+1095 DFSNISLAYTT
-1105 VDEEHNLP
+1105 DEEHNLP
-1113 IQVYADLEQF
+1113 IQVYADLEQY
-1123 KLTFEYDGMVVRD
+1123 KLIFEYDGNVVRD
-1136 EQYNSLAEMNENAL
+1136 EQYNTLSEMNENAL
-1150 SVLDYND
+1150 SVLDFND

-1165 ISSVIQA
+1165 IASVIPT
-1172 KAVEQLHS
+1172 KAS
-1180 DKGIKATDFMSAMG
+1180 D
-1194 VNVVNMDK
+1194 
-1202 PEISKETELPFKVGD
+1202 LPFKVGD
-1217 EIEFQGKEWQ
+1217 DIEFQGKEWH
-1227 IESMNEERGRI
+1227 IDSINEDRGRI
-1238 MLTRDTGNI
+1238 MLSRDTGNVI
-1247 VMPVESIETFLSEV
+1247 MPQEGLETFLSEV
-1261 VDYVNRHAGIEDL
+1261 VESVNHHAGIENL
-1274 EQVDTAEIRENIGK
+1274 EQSDTEKVHESIVDTD
-1288 TENVQDILDMV
+1288 TLDTA
-1299 DGVTV
+1299 DKSI
-1304 AEKEPEPKS
+1304 ANEKEPEQKFG
-1313 DLKTYD
+1313 LLTFD
-1319 VFIYDKESGTDS
+1319 VYIYDRESGTNS
-1331 PMRCQAKNTEEAMKM
+1331 PMRCQAKNTAEAKKI
-1346 ADEYIERWNLVEAE
+1346 ADEYIKRWNLVDAE
-1360 ITDIQLVEPK
+1360 ITDVQLVAPE
-1370 KELAKEE
+1370 KELVKDE
-1377 PTAEVSEDTPLFD
+1377 PITEKSSETEISDDAPLFD
-1390 ESVIADA
+1390 EKAIADA
-1397 GLGFVPD
+1397 GLGFVADD
-1404 KGFEALGNTNQEY
+1404 KEFKPFGNGKQEY
-1417 QQLSLFGEPEPI
+1417 EQLTLFGESEPV
-1429 SKPASTQTYTP
+1429 SPSAPAQTVSP
-1440 IEYGE
+1440 VQYGE
-1445 PVADV
+1445 PIADV
-1450 NRFEELYKEIMRG
+1450 DRFQELHKEIMRE
-1463 SGFEGGKFRIA
+1463 SGFENGKFRIEA
-1474 EFFENNNPANKEFA
+1474 FFQENHPSTQEFA
-1488 DFLRDEYGTGGHTA
+1488 DFLKNEYGTGGHTA
-1502 DGNIFMVDH
+1502 DGNIFSVDH
-1511 DSKGMQ
+1511 DSKGIQ
-1517 FTVRSTDDSISN
+1517 FTLRSVDNGISK
-1529 ETFEFSWTEVAKLT
+1529 ETFDFSWTEVAKLT
-1543 ADLIKHDKYLTQD
+1543 ADLIQHDKYITQD
-1556 EIDRRN
+1556 DIDRRN
-1562 QREAKSK
+1562 QRGSKTEKSDIK
-1569 KSADEPK
+1569 PENISAPDE
-1576 IEKAVTTETPQKS
+1576 KS
-1589 EPEQEKPQNFAITDD
+1589 EQQIKVDEKTQNFTITDD
-1604 KLGEGG
+1604 NLGEGG
-1610 AKTKFHNNMEAVR
+1610 AKTKFKNNLLAIQ
-1623 TLKQIEREDRRATPE
+1623 TLKQIENEDRTATPE

-1651 ISQAFDSDNQ
+1651 LAQAFDSENE
-1661 QWDKEF
+1661 QWSKEF
-1667 SQLFDELTP
+1667 AQLSDALTP

-1701 EALEKFGFKGG
+1701 EALDKFGFNGG
-1712 NLLEPAMGVGNF
+1712 NLLEPSCGVGNF
-1724 VGKMPSEMAENTHVY
+1724 LGKMPSEMAEHTNIY

-1759 IQVTG
+1759 IQITG
-1764 FEHTNFQNS
+1764 FESTHFQNG
-1773 SFDVAVGNV
+1773 SFDAAVGNV

-1811 KDGGIVAF
+1811 KEGGIVAF

-1833 RKQLAEK
+1833 RMQLAEK
-1840 ADLIGAIRLPNNAFK
+1840 ADLIGAVRLPNNAFK

-1877 EFPDWVHLGKTEDG
+1877 ELPDWVHLGKTEDG

-1904 VLGTIVEGNKLYGRN
+1904 VLGTIIEGNKLYGRN
-1919 DDTMCV
+1919 DDTMCI
-1925 PIEGADLRQQIYE
+1925 PIEGADLRQQIHE
-1938 AVQRLDTQISAVK
+1938 AVLKLNAQISQVK
-1951 TNDVFKF
+1951 TNAVFQF
-1958 SNGQVTMTAKEL
+1958 SDKQVTMNAAEL

-1983 FLKGGEDRLGKFDV
+1983 YLKGGESKLGNFDV

-2007 YGRMTAF
+2007 YDRMTAF
-2014 IDLRDTVRELLRIQ
+2014 IDLRDTVRELLKVQ
-2028 AEDKLENEIKA
+2028 ADDRPENEIKA
-2039 VQNKLS
+2039 VQQKLS
-2045 TQYDDFYKKYGLL
+2045 VQYDDFYKKYGLL
-2058 HSRKNRSVLRDD
+2058 HSRKSRQVLRDD

-2081 EIDKDK
+2081 EFDKDK

-2097 RTVRPS
+2097 RTVRTS

-2122 TAKVDLAYMSK
+2122 TAKVDLEYMSK
-2133 LTDMSQELLISE
+2133 LTDMSQELLIAE

-2151 LVPHTEEYQSASE
+2151 LVPNTGEYQSASE
-2164 YLSGDIRQKLDIAES
+2164 YLSGDIRQKLDIAANF
-2179 VAETDGRFAEN
+2179 AETDSRFAEN
-2190 VEALKLAMPEPLK
+2190 VTSLEKAMPEPLK

-2215 IPKELYQQFIYETF
+2215 IPKELYQQFMYELF
-2229 ETPRENREDVKKAF
+2229 QTPRENREDVKKAF

-2288 MEHLLNLKEPK
+2288 MEQLLNLKEPK
-2299 VYKPETYIDQN
+2299 VYKSETYLDLN
-2310 GDEKERRVVDVK
+2310 GNEKERRVVDIK
-2322 ATKIVQQKAGKIKQA
+2322 ATKIVQQKAAKIKQA

-2342 FKDPERAVQ
+2342 FRDPERAIP

-2494 PLSKERQVDILQE
+2494 PLSKERQVSILQD

-2517 ELKKAEGSKFQVK
+2517 ELKKAEGSRFQVK

-2540 AKLDKL
+2540 ARLDKL
-2546 EKSHDDI
+2546 EKTHDDI

-2566 DESHEFKNVPTQTK
+2566 DEAHEFKNVPTQTK
-2580 LSNVAG
+2580 LTNVAG

-2607 KTGSKGVIMATGT
+2607 KTGSRGVIMATGT

-2636 EYDFLKDHEL
+2636 EYDFLKDHGL
-2646 NNFDNWVTV
+2646 SNFDNWVTV
-2655 FGQQKTEWELAPA
+2655 FGEQKTEWELAPA

-2813 SSDKGEI
+2813 SSDKGES

-2843 IRDKLIQNGINP
+2843 IRDKLIVNGIKP
-2855 EEIAYVHDAKTEQQ
+2855 DEIAYVHDAKTEQQ

-2893 TGTNCQKKLV
+2893 TGTNCQKKLI

-2921 GRIERQGNQNSKA
+2921 GRIERQGNQNSVA
-2934 HVYNYVTK
+2934 HVFNYVTK

-3013 SEHTNTV
+3013 AEHTNTV
-3020 FDMQQTVAT
+3020 FDMQQTVAST
-3029 APEKIEKAE
+3029 PAKIEKAE
-3038 TRLENLKSDREV
+3038 ERLENLKADREA
-3050 LRQLPIDAE
+3050 LRQLPVDEE
-3059 TKLPIFKITIDGTE
+3059 TKLPVFKITIGGME

-3079 AAQALEDVVLGFVK
+3079 AAQALENAVLDFVK
-3093 RSSDTNKEIGEF
+3093 NSSDQETDVGEF
-3105 QGFKLS
+3105 QGFKLF
-3111 VKAVMLG
+3111 VKAVMFG
-3118 GEPDI
+3118 NEPDI
-3123 SITMKGNAEHRC
+3123 SITMKGNAEHSC
-3135 QLTSSFSANLKRME
+3135 TLTSSFSANLKRME

-3156 QTINDAQNSVNKLKM
+3156 QTISDAQNNVNKLKM

-3177 RIVATPFPQ
+3177 RIVNTPFPQ

-3196 LATLTEE
+3196 LASLTDE

-3215 PEKQRTCYFERAK
+3215 PEKKRTCYFERAK

-3239 TAKPKERSQNKNE
+3239 TTKPKERSQDKNE

>member
-1 MRVTAEQIERANLVN
+1 MLLSAKQE
-16 LPDFLRSQGF
+16 F
-26 DLKRVGK
+26 DL
-33 EYVLTEHDSLH
+33 
-44 IKDNAFGER
+44 
-53 GKWFRFSANEGGNN
+53 
-67 IQFVQKFLG
+67 Q
-76 FDFISAVELLSDE
+76 
-89 KAIPTKAHYHS
+89 
-100 NQGHYA
+100 
-106 NDLKVELPKEREIKV
+106 
-121 VDSQSITRIS
+121 
-131 GYLHGVRG
+131 
-139 LSAESLAKLI
+139 
-149 TEGRLSQE
+149 
-157 EKTGNAVFKIL
+157 
-168 DENGLLVGAEKVGT
+168 
-182 SESMRFKSFEKGS
+182 
-195 ADGYGFEMTKGNPVN
+195 
-210 TYFFESA
+210 
-217 IDTVSFADLNPDLDN
+217 
-232 YRLVSMSGVKPSVV
+232 
-246 EMTMQRYGIQSENI
+246 
-260 YICTDNDKAGNEFA
+260 
-274 KRLITQYPAMRRI
+274 
-287 TPQGAKDWNDILRG
+287 
-301 RIERMK
+301 
-307 LYGNTY
+307 
-313 WQEATDNRDKT
+313 
-324 VAIMRED
+324 
-331 TFRQLQETLDKSG
+331 
-344 LNYCAYSGGKNAMVA
+344 
-359 VNSSEVDRFKSVTGL
+359 
-374 DDTLCRLQKSSREH
+374 
-388 IPQDRNIIGNTE
+388 
-400 FRYIPQK
+400 
-407 TYISEDR
+407 
-414 ETILKMAE
+414 
-422 IANKANIQFSA
+422 
-433 RIYANGKATMTVSQA
+433 
-448 DMPQMS
+448 
-454 AIRDEVKAM
+454 
-463 RKPMI
+463 
-468 QAYRQASQKII
+468 
-479 GNKPYREIRNRQ
+479 
-491 FMISQLTPEKYHKI
+491 
-505 EPKLFERGAE
+505 
-515 FSGLIRDGKV
+515 
-525 MFTTE
+525 
-530 REEAQR
+530 
-536 FNAILRQTIAENLIL
+536 
-551 ENLQSMGLDDTQIQ
+551 
-565 ALASSVEIASRNGM
+565 
-579 VNVIE
+579 
-584 NYVSKDYDLAQLNT
+584 
-598 MDNLLIA
+598 
-605 YLSQTDTSRF
+605 
-615 LDNGIQL
+615 
-622 DLLLSTKQQFD
+622 
-633 LAIAQRN
+633 IAQRE
-640 ELASFEEIYTPEN
+640 ELVSADEIVLPEP
-653 DDTPEIPENSVK
+653 DSVSLR
-665 IHFGD
+665 FGD
-670 KDKDWFTESDL
+670 KDQNWFTESDL
-681 LYDFVQQNPDMS
+681 LADFVNENPEMS

-700 ISYLDE
+700 LGYLDE
-706 KQHAEREIESLNAGW
+706 KQHTERDIADLKVGW
-721 YKKTDFAVATMIDGQ
+721 YKKTDFTVTTMIDGQ
-736 EFTHTGRFDIGDGK
+736 EFRHSGRFDIGDGV
-750 GQGGGTLIDHI
+750 GTGGGTLIDHI
-761 ELFAKNSLNDRI
+761 EQFAKNALEQEFSYNEND
-773 LYGDENSRESLN
+773 RESLN
-785 YVLNSVVPFLKEN
+785 YLLDRVVPFLAEN
-798 AELTAEEMII
+798 AALTAEEQHI
-808 LNRFKDDNPIRTAA
+808 LSDFKIQHPIRTAA
-822 DVEIAEPITFK
+822 DVEIAAFVP
-833 LYQLKEGEE
+833 
-842 YHGMRFESLDRN
+842 
-854 RLHSNQLNEEDYT
+854 
-867 LMYEGDL
+867 
-874 SQYSGNT
+874 
-881 VEEKLEVLFEEF
+881 VE
-893 NINKPANFM
+893 
-902 GHSMSVSDVVIVND
+902 
-916 NAYYCDSV
+916 
-924 GFREYPEFL
+924 
-933 RQKEVEPPA
+933 KEVEPPA
-942 IADFRAKTEED
+942 ITDFRAKTEEH

-959 KPVEVENIVKDFVQ
+959 KPVEIENMVKDFAQ
-973 RVFEENGV
+973 RIFEENGIN
-981 DAQIHGAA
+981 AEIHGAA
-989 VTGSRSRGLEKVDS
+989 VAGSRSRGLENANSDIDVVLEVDS
-1003 SDVDVVIEIDSA
+1003 N

-1023 IIHGEALTLEGY
+1023 IIHEEALTLEGY

-1055 TAEAYLTEKAQHR
+1055 TAEAYLADKAQSTE
-1068 KLSDLDTA
+1068 LSDLDIA

-1083 LDREFGGSAEFS
+1083 YDREFGELAEFS
-1095 DISRLSLAYA
+1095 DLSNISLAYTT
-1105 VDEEHNLP
+1105 DEEHNLP
-1113 IQVYADLEQF
+1113 IQVYADLEQYR
-1123 KLTFEYDGMVVRD
+1123 LIFEYDGNVVRD

-1150 SVLDYND
+1150 SVLDFND

-1165 ISSVIQA
+1165 IASVIPT
-1172 KAVEQLHS
+1172 KAS
-1180 DKGIKATDFMSAMG
+1180 D
-1194 VNVVNMDK
+1194 
-1202 PEISKETELPFKVGD
+1202 LPFKVGD
-1217 EIEFQGKEWQ
+1217 DIEFQGKEWH
-1227 IESMNEERGRI
+1227 IDSINEDRGRI
-1238 MLTRDTGNI
+1238 MLSRDTGNVI
-1247 VMPVESIETFLSEV
+1247 MPQEGLETFLSEV
-1261 VDYVNRHAGIEDL
+1261 VESANHHAGIENL
-1274 EQVDTAEIRENIGK
+1274 EQMDTTIKEKSAE
-1288 TENVQDILDMV
+1288 TEI
-1299 DGVTV
+1299 
-1304 AEKEPEPKS
+1304 S
-1313 DLKTYD
+1313 DD
-1319 VFIYDKESGTDS
+1319 
-1331 PMRCQAKNTEEAMKM
+1331 A
-1346 ADEYIERWNLVEAE
+1346 
-1360 ITDIQLVEPK
+1360 
-1370 KELAKEE
+1370 
-1377 PTAEVSEDTPLFD
+1377 PLFS
-1390 ESVIADA
+1390 ENAIADA
-1397 GLGFVPD
+1397 GLGFIADEKEFKP
-1404 KGFEALGNTNQEY
+1404 FGNGKKEY
-1417 QQLSLFGEPEPI
+1417 EQLTLFGESEPVN
-1429 SKPASTQTYTP
+1429 SSASAQAITP
-1440 IEYGE
+1440 VQYGE

-1450 NRFEELYKEIMRG
+1450 NRFEELHKEIMRG

-1474 EFFENNNPANKEFA
+1474 EFFQENNPSNQEFA
-1488 DFLRDEYGTGGHTA
+1488 DFLKNEYGTGGHTA
-1502 DGNIFMVDH
+1502 DGNIFSVDH
-1511 DSKGMQ
+1511 DSKGIQ
-1517 FTVRSTDDSISN
+1517 FTLRSVDNGISK
-1529 ETFEFSWTEVAKLT
+1529 ETFDFSWTEVAKLT
-1543 ADLIKHDKYLTQD
+1543 ADLIQHDKYITQD
-1556 EIDRRN
+1556 DIDRRI
-1562 QREAKSK
+1562 QRESKTEKSDIK
-1569 KSADEPK
+1569 LENISAPDEKSESKIKADEK
-1576 IEKAVTTETPQKS
+1576 T
-1589 EPEQEKPQNFAITDD
+1589 QNFTITDD
-1604 KLGEGG
+1604 NLGEGG
-1610 AKTKFHNNMEAVR
+1610 AKTKFKNNLLAIQ
-1623 TLKQIEREDRRATPE
+1623 TLKQIESENRAATPE
-1638 EQEILSKYVGWGG
+1638 EQEFLSKYVGWGG
-1651 ISQAFDSDNQ
+1651 LAQAFDSENE
-1661 QWDKEF
+1661 QWSEEF
-1667 SQLFDELTP
+1667 AQLSDALTP

-1701 EALEKFGFKGG
+1701 EALDKFGFNGG
-1712 NLLEPAMGVGNF
+1712 NLLEPSCGVGNF
-1724 VGKMPSEMAENTHVY
+1724 LGKIPSEMAEHTNIY
-1739 GVEIDSISGRIA
+1739 GVEIDSNSGRIA

-1759 IQVTG
+1759 IQITG
-1764 FEHTNFQNS
+1764 FESTHFQNG
-1773 SFDVAVGNV
+1773 SFDAAVGNV

-1811 KDGGIVAF
+1811 KEGGIVAF

-1833 RKQLAEK
+1833 RIQLAEK

-1877 EFPDWVHLGKTEDG
+1877 ELPDWVHLGKTEDG

-1919 DDTMCV
+1919 DDTMCI
-1925 PIEGADLRQQIYE
+1925 PIEGADLRQQIHE
-1938 AVQRLDTQISAVK
+1938 AVQKLNARISQVK
-1951 TNDVFKF
+1951 TNAVFQF
-1958 SNGQVTMTAKEL
+1958 SDKQVTMTAAEL

-1983 FLKGGEDRLGKFDV
+1983 YLKGGESKLGNFDV

-2007 YGRMTAF
+2007 YDRMTAF
-2014 IDLRDTVRELLRIQ
+2014 IDLRDTVRELLKVQ
-2028 AEDKLENEIKA
+2028 ADDRPENEIKA
-2039 VQNKLS
+2039 VQQKLS
-2045 TQYDDFYKKYGLL
+2045 VQYDDFYKKYGLL

-2081 EIDKDK
+2081 DIDKDK

-2116 AISMAE
+2116 TISMAE
-2122 TAKVDLAYMSK
+2122 TAKVDLTYMSK
-2133 LTDMSQELLISE
+2133 LTDMSEEMLISE
-2145 LKGEIF
+2145 LKSEIF
-2151 LVPHTEEYQSASE
+2151 LDPDTNTYQSASE
-2164 YLSGDIRQKLDIAES
+2164 YLSGDIRQKLDIAAAYAES
-2179 VAETDGRFAEN
+2179 DSRFAEN
-2190 VEALKLAMPEPLK
+2190 VTTLEKAMPEPLK

-2215 IPKELYQQFIYETF
+2215 IPKELYQQFMYELF
-2229 ETPRENREDVKKAF
+2229 QTPRENREDVKKAF

-2288 MEHLLNLKEPK
+2288 MEQLLNLKEPK
-2299 VYKPETYIDQN
+2299 VYKSETYLDLN
-2310 GDEKERRVVDVK
+2310 GNEKERRVVDIK
-2322 ATKIVQQKAGKIKQA
+2322 ATKIVQQKAAKIKQA

-2342 FKDPERAVQ
+2342 FRDPERAIP

-2416 ATAMESKRLGL
+2416 AAAMESKRLGL

-2494 PLSKERQVDILQE
+2494 PLSKERQVSILQD
-2507 QIDDIMAGIE
+2507 QINDIMAGIE
-2517 ELKKAEGSKFQVK
+2517 ELKKAEGSRFQVK

-2546 EKSHDDI
+2546 EKTHDDI

-2566 DESHEFKNVPTQTK
+2566 DEAHEFKNVPTQTK
-2580 LSNVAG
+2580 LTNVAG

-2607 KTGSKGVIMATGT
+2607 KTGSRGVIMATGT

-2636 EYDFLKDHEL
+2636 EYDFLKDHGL
-2646 NNFDNWVTV
+2646 SNFDNWVTV
-2655 FGQQKTEWELAPA
+2655 FGEQKTEWELAPA

-2782 RNVTQIYHDTAE
+2782 KNVTQIYHDTAE

-2843 IRDKLIQNGINP
+2843 IRDKLIQNGIKP

-2893 TGTNCQKKLV
+2893 TGTNCQKKLI

-2921 GRIERQGNQNSKA
+2921 GRIERQGNQNSVA
-2934 HVYNYVTK
+2934 HVFNYVTK

-3013 SEHTNTV
+3013 AEHTNTV
-3020 FDMQQTVAT
+3020 FDMQQTVAVT
-3029 APEKIEKAE
+3029 PAKIENAE
-3038 TRLENLKSDREV
+3038 TRLENLKADRET
-3050 LRQLPIDAE
+3050 LRQLPIDEE
-3059 TKLPIFKITIDGTE
+3059 TKLPIFKITIAGTE

-3079 AAQALEDVVLGFVK
+3079 AAQALEDTVLDFVK
-3093 RSSDTNKEIGEF
+3093 KSSDSEKEIGEF

-3111 VKAVMLG
+3111 VKAVMFG
-3118 GEPDI
+3118 NEPDI
-3123 SITMKGNAEHRC
+3123 SITMKGNAEHKC
-3135 QLTSSFSANLKRME
+3135 ALTSSFSANLKRME

-3156 QTINDAQNSVNKLKM
+3156 QTINDTQNSINKLKM
-3171 DLENAQ
+3171 DLENAM
-3177 RIVATPFPQ
+3177 RIVDTSFPQ
-3186 QAELEQKTER
+3186 QAELEEKTER
-3196 LATLTEE
+3196 LTALTEK
-3203 LNQAAIEAKKNA
+3203 LNQAAMEAKKNA

-3239 TAKPKERSQNKNE
+3239 TAKPKERNQDKNE

>member
-1 MRVTAEQIERANLVN
+1 MRVTPEQIERANLVN

-26 DLKRVGK
+26 SLKQVGR
-33 EYVLTEHDSLH
+33 EYILQEHDSLH
-44 IKDNAFGER
+44 IKNNKAGEV
-53 GKWFRFSANEGGNN
+53 GKWFRFSENKGGSN
-67 IQFVQKFLG
+67 IQFVQEFMGL
-76 FDFISAVELLSDE
+76 DFISAVELLSNE
-89 KAIPTKAHYHS
+89 KAIPFHSHSISKA
-100 NQGHYA
+100 
-106 NDLKVELPKEREIKV
+106 EPPKNREITLHEST
-121 VDSQSITRIS
+121 DLSRTMH
-131 GYLHGVRG
+131 YLHNGRG
-139 LSAESLAKLI
+139 LSIASLEKL
-149 TEGRLSQE
+149 TAEGRLSQE
-157 EKTGNAVFKIL
+157 GKTGNAVFKIF

-182 SESMRFKSFEKGS
+182 SNVRFKSFDKGA
-195 ADGYGFEMTKGNPVN
+195 ADGYGFEIVSGKPAN

-217 IDTVSFADLNPDLDN
+217 IDAVSFADLYPERRD
-232 YRLVSMSGVKPSVV
+232 YRLVSMAGVKPSVV
-246 EMTMQRYGIQSENI
+246 TETMKRYAISPENI

-274 KRLITQYPAMRRI
+274 EKLIARYPAMKRV
-287 TPQGAKDWNDILRG
+287 TPNGAKDWNDILQG
-301 RIERMK
+301 RMNKMK
-307 LYGNTY
+307 RYGNPY

-324 VAIMRED
+324 VAVMRED
-331 TFRQLQETLDKSG
+331 TFQQIQQALDKSG
-344 LNYCAYSGGKNAMVA
+344 LNYCAYSDGSNTMIA
-359 VNSSEVDRFKSVTGL
+359 VNSSEIDHFKNVTGL
-374 DDTLCRLQKSSREH
+374 DESLCRLQKSGKEH
-388 IPQDRNIIGNTE
+388 IPQDKNVIGNTDYK
-400 FRYIPQK
+400 YIPQK
-407 TYISEDR
+407 SYISEDR

-422 IANKANIQFSA
+422 LANKANISFSA
-433 RIYANGKATMTVSQA
+433 RIYPSGKGVMTVSQA
-448 DMPQMS
+448 DISQIS
-454 AIRDEVKAM
+454 AIQDAVKVM

-468 QAYRQASQKII
+468 QNSRQASQEII
-479 GNKPYREIRNRQ
+479 GNRPYREIRNRQ
-491 FMISQLTPEKYHKI
+491 FMISPLTPDKYHKM
-505 EPKLFERGAE
+505 EPKLYERGAE

-530 REEAQR
+530 KENAPHFQ
-536 FNAILRQTIAENLIL
+536 AILRQTICENQIL
-551 ENLQSMGLDDTQIQ
+551 ENLQNMGLDNQQIQ
-565 ALASSVEIASRNGM
+565 ALSSSIGIAARNNM
-579 VNVIE
+579 ANVIE
-584 NYVSKDYDLAQLNT
+584 NYVSKDYDITQLGT
-598 MDNLLIA
+598 MNDLLIG
-605 YLSQTDTSRF
+605 YLDQSNTSRF
-615 LDNGIQL
+615 LDNGRQL
-622 DLLLSTKQQFD
+622 DLLLSAKQEFD
-633 LAIAQRN
+633 LQIAQRE
-640 ELASFEEIYTPEN
+640 ELVSAEEIDFPE
-653 DDTPEIPENSVK
+653 S
-665 IHFGD
+665 
-670 KDKDWFTESDL
+670 
-681 LYDFVQQNPDMS
+681 
-693 FALANAV
+693 
-700 ISYLDE
+700 
-706 KQHAEREIESLNAGW
+706 
-721 YKKTDFAVATMIDGQ
+721 
-736 EFTHTGRFDIGDGK
+736 
-750 GQGGGTLIDHI
+750 
-761 ELFAKNSLNDRI
+761 
-773 LYGDENSRESLN
+773 
-785 YVLNSVVPFLKEN
+785 
-798 AELTAEEMII
+798 
-808 LNRFKDDNPIRTAA
+808 
-822 DVEIAEPITFK
+822 
-833 LYQLKEGEE
+833 
-842 YHGMRFESLDRN
+842 
-854 RLHSNQLNEEDYT
+854 
-867 LMYEGDL
+867 
-874 SQYSGNT
+874 
-881 VEEKLEVLFEEF
+881 
-893 NINKPANFM
+893 
-902 GHSMSVSDVVIVND
+902 
-916 NAYYCDSV
+916 
-924 GFREYPEFL
+924 
-933 RQKEVEPPA
+933 PA
-942 IADFRAKTEED
+942 IA
-953 FKFYNF
+953 
-959 KPVEVENIVKDFVQ
+959 
-973 RVFEENGV
+973 
-981 DAQIHGAA
+981 
-989 VTGSRSRGLEKVDS
+989 
-1003 SDVDVVIEIDSA
+1003 
-1015 LKEDALFN
+1015 
-1023 IIHGEALTLEGY
+1023 
-1035 TIDINPIK
+1035 
-1043 ADETGTLETYLP
+1043 
-1055 TAEAYLTEKAQHR
+1055 TAEAYLADKAQSTE
-1068 KLSDLDTA
+1068 LSDLDIA

-1083 LDREFGGSAEFS
+1083 YDREFGELAEFS
-1095 DISRLSLAYA
+1095 DLSNISLAYTT
-1105 VDEEHNLP
+1105 DEEHDLP
-1113 IQVYADLEQF
+1113 IQVYADLEQY
-1123 KLTFEYDGMVVRD
+1123 KLIFEYDGNVVRD

-1150 SVLDYND
+1150 SVLDFND

-1165 ISSVIQA
+1165 IASVIPT
-1172 KAVEQLHS
+1172 KTS
-1180 DKGIKATDFMSAMG
+1180 D
-1194 VNVVNMDK
+1194 
-1202 PEISKETELPFKVGD
+1202 LPFKVGD
-1217 EIEFQGKEWQ
+1217 DIEFQGKEWH
-1227 IESMNEERGRI
+1227 IDSINEDRGRI
-1238 MLTRDTGNI
+1238 MLSRDTGNVI
-1247 VMPVESIETFLSEV
+1247 MPQEGLETFLSEV
-1261 VDYVNRHAGIEDL
+1261 VESANRHAGIENL
-1274 EQVDTAEIRENIGK
+1274 EQSDTEKVHESIVDTD
-1288 TENVQDILDMV
+1288 TLDTA
-1299 DGVTV
+1299 DKSI
-1304 AEKEPEPKS
+1304 ANEKESEQKS
-1313 DLKTYD
+1313 GLLTFD
-1319 VFIYDKESGTDS
+1319 VYIYDRESGTNS
-1331 PMRCQAKNTEEAMKM
+1331 PMRCQAKNTAEAKKI
-1346 ADEYIERWNLVEAE
+1346 ADEYINRWNLVDAE
-1360 ITDIQLVEPK
+1360 ITDVQLVAPE
-1370 KELAKEE
+1370 KELVKDESITE
-1377 PTAEVSEDTPLFD
+1377 KSAETEISDDAPLFS
-1390 ESVIADA
+1390 ENAIADA
-1397 GLGFVPD
+1397 GLGFVADD
-1404 KGFEALGNTNQEY
+1404 KEFKPFGNGKQEY
-1417 QQLSLFGEPEPI
+1417 KQLTLFGESEPVN
-1429 SKPASTQTYTP
+1429 PSTSAQTITP
-1440 IEYGE
+1440 VQYGE
-1445 PVADV
+1445 PVAYV
-1450 NRFEELYKEIMRG
+1450 NRFEELHKEIMRG

-1474 EFFENNNPANKEFA
+1474 EFFQENNPSNQEFA
-1488 DFLRDEYGTGGHTA
+1488 DFLKNEYGTGGHTA
-1502 DGNIFMVDH
+1502 DGNIFSVDH
-1511 DSKGMQ
+1511 DSKGIQ
-1517 FTVRSTDDSISN
+1517 FTLRSVDNGISK
-1529 ETFEFSWTEVAKLT
+1529 ETFDFSWTEVAKLT
-1543 ADLIKHDKYLTQD
+1543 ADLIQHDKYITQKD
-1556 EIDRRN
+1556 IDRRN
-1562 QREAKSK
+1562 QRESKTEKSDTK
-1569 KSADEPK
+1569 PENISAPDEKSEQKIKADEK
-1576 IEKAVTTETPQKS
+1576 T
-1589 EPEQEKPQNFAITDD
+1589 QNFTITDD
-1604 KLGEGG
+1604 NLGEGG
-1610 AKTKFHNNMEAVR
+1610 AKTKFKNNLLAIQ
-1623 TLKQIEREDRRATPE
+1623 TLKQIESEDRTATPE
-1638 EQEILSKYVGWGG
+1638 EQKILSKYVGWGG
-1651 ISQAFDSDNQ
+1651 LAQAFDSENE
-1661 QWDKEF
+1661 QWSREF
-1667 SQLFDELTP
+1667 AQLSDALTLE
-1676 KEYEDAR
+1676 EYEAAR

-1701 EALEKFGFKGG
+1701 EALDKFGFNGG
-1712 NLLEPAMGVGNF
+1712 NLLEPSCGVGNF
-1724 VGKMPSEMAENTHVY
+1724 LGKMSSEMAEHTNIY

-1759 IQVTG
+1759 IQITG
-1764 FEHTNFQNS
+1764 FESTHFQNG
-1773 SFDVAVGNV
+1773 SFDAAVGNV

-1811 KDGGIVAF
+1811 KEGGIVAF

-1833 RKQLAEK
+1833 RIQLAEK

-1869 QKRSAPPE
+1869 QKRSAPSE
-1877 EFPDWVHLGKTEDG
+1877 ELPDWVHLGKTEDG

-1919 DDTMCV
+1919 DDTMCI
-1925 PIEGADLRQQIYE
+1925 PIEGADLRQQIHE
-1938 AVQRLDTQISAVK
+1938 AVQKLNAQISQVK
-1951 TNDVFKF
+1951 TNAVFQF
-1958 SNGQVTMTAKEL
+1958 SDRKVTMTAAEL

-1983 FLKGGEDRLGKFDV
+1983 YLKGGESKLGNFDV

-2007 YGRMTAF
+2007 YDRMTAF
-2014 IDLRDTVRELLRIQ
+2014 IDLRDTVRELLKVQ
-2028 AEDKLENEIKA
+2028 ADDRPESEIKA
-2039 VQNKLS
+2039 VQQKLS
-2045 TQYDDFYKKYGLL
+2045 VQYDDFYKKYGLL

-2081 EIDKDK
+2081 DFDKDK

-2116 AISMAE
+2116 TISMAE

-2133 LTDMSQELLISE
+2133 LTDMSEEMLISE

-2151 LVPHTEEYQSASE
+2151 LDPDTNTYQSASE
-2164 YLSGDIRQKLDIAES
+2164 YLSGDIRQKLDIAENY
-2179 VAETDGRFAEN
+2179 AEKDNRFAEN
-2190 VEALKLAMPEPLK
+2190 VTALQAAMPEPLK

-2208 VKIGATW
+2208 VKIGAAW
-2215 IPKELYQQFIYETF
+2215 IPKELYQQFMYETF
-2229 ETPRENREDVKKAF
+2229 QTPRENREDVKKAF
-2243 WVKPKNI
+2243 WIKPKNI

-2267 ADSSVLS
+2267 ADASVISTRDYGS
-2274 RRDFGTKNMSAYEI
+2274 RKMNAYEI
-2288 MEHLLNLKEPK
+2288 MEQLLNLKEPK
-2299 VYKPETYIDQN
+2299 VYKPETYIDLN
-2310 GDEKERRVVDVK
+2310 GNEKERRVVDIK

-2342 FKDPERAVQ
+2342 FRDPERAIP

-2416 ATAMESKRLGL
+2416 AAAMESKRLGL

-2461 NDFKKENRQQLF
+2461 NDFKKEHRQQLF

-2494 PLSKERQVDILQE
+2494 PLSKERQVAILQD
-2507 QIDDIMAGIE
+2507 QINDIMIGIE
-2517 ELKKAEGSKFQVK
+2517 ELKKAEGSRFQVK

-2540 AKLDKL
+2540 ARLDKL

-2553 LTFEEMGIDKLII
+2553 ITFEEMGVDKLIV

-2580 LSNVAG
+2580 LTNVAG

-2607 KTGSKGVIMATGT
+2607 KTGSRGVIMATGT

-2636 EYDFLKDHEL
+2636 EYDFLKDHGL
-2646 NNFDNWVTV
+2646 SNFDNWVTV
-2655 FGQQKTEWELAPA
+2655 FGEQKTEWELAPA

-2763 RLIDPSFEDHPDT
+2763 RLIDPSFEDSPDT

-2813 SSDKGEI
+2813 STDKGENA
-2820 TDEKSASERE
+2820 DEKSASERE

-2843 IRDKLIQNGINP
+2843 IRDKLIQNGVKP

-2893 TGTNCQKKLV
+2893 TGTNCQKKLI

-2921 GRIERQGNQNSKA
+2921 GRIERQGNQNSVA
-2934 HVYNYVTK
+2934 HVFNYVTK

-3013 SEHTNTV
+3013 AEHTNTV
-3020 FDMQQTVAT
+3020 FDMQQTVAST
-3029 APEKIEKAE
+3029 PAKIEKAE
-3038 TRLENLKSDREV
+3038 ERLENLKADRET
-3050 LRQLPIDAE
+3050 LRQLPIDEE
-3059 TKLPIFKITIDGTE
+3059 TKLPVFKITIDGTE

-3079 AAQALEDVVLGFVK
+3079 AAQALEDAVLDFVK
-3093 RSSDTNKEIGEF
+3093 KSSDSEKEIGEF

-3111 VKAVMLG
+3111 VKAVMFG
-3118 GEPDI
+3118 NEPDI
-3123 SITMKGNAEHRC
+3123 SVTMKGNAEHKC
-3135 QLTSSFSANLKRME
+3135 ALTSSFSANLKRME

-3156 QTINDAQNSVNKLKM
+3156 QTINDTQNSINKLKM
-3171 DLENAQ
+3171 DLENAM
-3177 RIVATPFPQ
+3177 RIVNTPFPQ
-3186 QAELEQKTER
+3186 QAELEEKTER
-3196 LATLTEE
+3196 LTALTEE

-3239 TAKPKERSQNKNE
+3239 TTKPKEKSQDRNE

>member
-1 MRVTAEQIERANLVN
+1 MRVTPEQIERANLVN

-26 DLKRVGK
+26 VLKPVGR
-33 EYVLTEHDSLH
+33 EYILQEHDSLH
-44 IKDNAFGER
+44 IKDNKAGEV
-53 GKWFRFSANEGGNN
+53 GKWFRFSENRGGSN
-67 IQFVQKFLG
+67 IQFVQEFMGL
-76 FDFISAVELLSDE
+76 DFVSAVELLSNE
-89 KAIPTKAHYHS
+89 KAIPFHSHSISKA
-100 NQGHYA
+100 
-106 NDLKVELPKEREIKV
+106 EPPKNREITLHEST
-121 VDSQSITRIS
+121 DLSRTMH
-131 GYLHGVRG
+131 YLHHVRG
-139 LSAESLAKLI
+139 LSIASLEKL
-149 TEGRLSQE
+149 TDEGRLSQE
-157 EKTGNAVFKIL
+157 EKTGNAVFKIF
-168 DENGLLVGAEKVGT
+168 DENGLLVCAEKVGT
-182 SESMRFKSFEKGS
+182 SVSVRFKSFDKG
-195 ADGYGFEMTKGNPVN
+195 AANGYGFEMVIGEPKS

-217 IDTVSFADLNPDLDN
+217 IDAISFADLHSEQSD
-232 YRLVSMSGVKPSVV
+232 YRLVSMAGVKPSVV
-246 EMTMQRYGIQSENI
+246 TETMKRYAISPENI
-260 YICTDNDKAGNEFA
+260 YLCTDNDKAGNEFA
-274 KRLITQYPAMRRI
+274 EKLIARYPAMKRV
-287 TPQGAKDWNDILRG
+287 TPNGAKDWNDILQG
-301 RIERMK
+301 RINKMK
-307 LYGNTY
+307 RYGNPY

-324 VAIMRED
+324 VAVMRED
-331 TFRQLQETLDKSG
+331 TFQQIQQALDKSG
-344 LNYCAYSGGKNAMVA
+344 LNYCAYSDGSNTMIA
-359 VNSSEVDRFKSVTGL
+359 VNSSEIGHFKNVTGL
-374 DDTLCRLQKSSREH
+374 DESLCRLQKSGKEH
-388 IPQDRNIIGNTE
+388 IPQDKNIIGNTDYK
-400 FRYIPQK
+400 YIPQK
-407 TYISEDR
+407 SYINEDR

-422 IANKANIQFSA
+422 LANKANISFSA
-433 RIYANGKATMTVSQA
+433 RIYPSGKGVMTVSQA
-448 DMPQMS
+448 DISQIS
-454 AIRDEVKAM
+454 TIQDAVKAM

-468 QAYRQASQKII
+468 QNSRQASQEII
-479 GNKPYREIRNRQ
+479 GNRPYREIRNRQ
-491 FMISQLTPEKYHKI
+491 FMISPLTPDKYHKI
-505 EPKLFERGAE
+505 EPKLYERGAE

-530 REEAQR
+530 KENAPHFQ
-536 FNAILRQTIAENLIL
+536 AILRQTICENQIL
-551 ENLQSMGLDDTQIQ
+551 ENLQNMGLDNQQIQ
-565 ALASSVEIASRNGM
+565 ALSSSIGIAARNNM
-579 VNVIE
+579 ANVIE
-584 NYVSKDYDLAQLNT
+584 NYVSKDYDITQLGT
-598 MDNLLIA
+598 MNDLLIG
-605 YLSQTDTSRF
+605 YLDQSDTSRF
-615 LDNGIQL
+615 LDNSRQL
-622 DLLLSTKQQFD
+622 DLLLSAKQEFD
-633 LAIAQRN
+633 LQIAQRE
-640 ELASFEEIYTPEN
+640 ELISAEEIILPES
-653 DDTPEIPENSVK
+653 P
-665 IHFGD
+665 
-670 KDKDWFTESDL
+670 
-681 LYDFVQQNPDMS
+681 
-693 FALANAV
+693 V
-700 ISYLDE
+700 I
-706 KQHAEREIESLNAGW
+706 
-721 YKKTDFAVATMIDGQ
+721 AT
-736 EFTHTGRFDIGDGK
+736 T
-750 GQGGGTLIDHI
+750 
-761 ELFAKNSLNDRI
+761 
-773 LYGDENSRESLN
+773 
-785 YVLNSVVPFLKEN
+785 
-798 AELTAEEMII
+798 
-808 LNRFKDDNPIRTAA
+808 
-822 DVEIAEPITFK
+822 
-833 LYQLKEGEE
+833 
-842 YHGMRFESLDRN
+842 
-854 RLHSNQLNEEDYT
+854 EDY
-867 LMYEGDL
+867 L
-874 SQYSGNT
+874 
-881 VEEKLEVLFEEF
+881 
-893 NINKPANFM
+893 
-902 GHSMSVSDVVIVND
+902 
-916 NAYYCDSV
+916 
-924 GFREYPEFL
+924 
-933 RQKEVEPPA
+933 
-942 IADFRAKTEED
+942 AD
-953 FKFYNF
+953 
-959 KPVEVENIVKDFVQ
+959 
-973 RVFEENGV
+973 
-981 DAQIHGAA
+981 
-989 VTGSRSRGLEKVDS
+989 
-1003 SDVDVVIEIDSA
+1003 
-1015 LKEDALFN
+1015 
-1023 IIHGEALTLEGY
+1023 
-1035 TIDINPIK
+1035 
-1043 ADETGTLETYLP
+1043 
-1055 TAEAYLTEKAQHR
+1055 KAQSTE
-1068 KLSDLDTA
+1068 LSDLDIA

-1083 LDREFGGSAEFS
+1083 YDREFGELAEFS
-1095 DISRLSLAYA
+1095 DLSNISLAYTT
-1105 VDEEHNLP
+1105 DEEHNLP
-1113 IQVYADLEQF
+1113 IQVYADLEQYR
-1123 KLTFEYDGMVVRD
+1123 LIFEYDGNVVRD
-1136 EQYNSLAEMNENAL
+1136 EQYNSLSEMNENAL
-1150 SVLDYND
+1150 SVLDFND

-1165 ISSVIQA
+1165 IASVIPT
-1172 KAVEQLHS
+1172 KTS
-1180 DKGIKATDFMSAMG
+1180 D
-1194 VNVVNMDK
+1194 
-1202 PEISKETELPFKVGD
+1202 LPFKVGD
-1217 EIEFQGKEWQ
+1217 DIEFQGKEWH
-1227 IESMNEERGRI
+1227 IDSINEDRGRI
-1238 MLTRDTGNI
+1238 MLSRDTGNVI
-1247 VMPVESIETFLSEV
+1247 MPQGGLETFLSEV
-1261 VDYVNRHAGIEDL
+1261 VESANRHAGIENL
-1274 EQVDTAEIRENIGK
+1274 EQSDTEKVHESIVDTD
-1288 TENVQDILDMV
+1288 TLDTA
-1299 DGVTV
+1299 DKSIANG
-1304 AEKEPEPKS
+1304 KEPEQKS
-1313 DLKTYD
+1313 GLLTFDD
-1319 VFIYDKESGTDS
+1319 IYDRESGTNS
-1331 PMRCQAKNTEEAMKM
+1331 PMCCQAKNTAEAKKI
-1346 ADEYIERWNLVEAE
+1346 ADEYINRWNLVDAE
-1360 ITDIQLVEPK
+1360 ITDVQLVAPE
-1370 KELAKEE
+1370 KELVKDE
-1377 PTAEVSEDTPLFD
+1377 PITEKSSETEISDDAPLFD
-1390 ESVIADA
+1390 ENAIADA
-1397 GLGFVPD
+1397 GLGFVADD
-1404 KGFEALGNTNQEY
+1404 KEFKPFGNGKQEY
-1417 QQLSLFGEPEPI
+1417 EQLTLFGESEPVNP
-1429 SKPASTQTYTP
+1429 SVSAQTITP
-1440 IEYGE
+1440 VQYGE

-1450 NRFEELYKEIMRG
+1450 NRFEELHKEIMRG

-1474 EFFENNNPANKEFA
+1474 AFFQENHPSTQEFA
-1488 DFLRDEYGTGGHTA
+1488 DFLKNEYGTGGHTS
-1502 DGNIFMVDH
+1502 DGNIFSVDH

-1517 FTVRSTDDSISN
+1517 FTVRSKGNDISK
-1529 ETFEFSWTEVAKLT
+1529 ETFDFSWTEVAKLT
-1543 ADLIKHDKYLTQD
+1543 ADLIQHDKYITQD
-1556 EIDRRN
+1556 DIDRRN
-1562 QREAKSK
+1562 QRKTEKSNIK
-1569 KSADEPK
+1569 PESKIKADEK
-1576 IEKAVTTETPQKS
+1576 T
-1589 EPEQEKPQNFAITDD
+1589 QNFTITDD
-1604 KLGEGG
+1604 NLGEGG
-1610 AKTKFHNNMEAVR
+1610 AKTKFKNNLLAIQ
-1623 TLKQIEREDRRATPE
+1623 TLKQIESEDRTATPE

-1651 ISQAFDSDNQ
+1651 LAQAFDSENE
-1661 QWDKEF
+1661 QWSKEF
-1667 SQLFDELTP
+1667 AQLSDALTP

-1701 EALEKFGFKGG
+1701 EALDKFGFNGG
-1712 NLLEPAMGVGNF
+1712 NLLEPSCGVGNF
-1724 VGKMPSEMAENTHVY
+1724 LGKMPSEMAEHTNIY

-1764 FEHTNFQNS
+1764 FESTHFQNG
-1773 SFDVAVGNV
+1773 SFDAAVGNV

-1811 KDGGIVAF
+1811 KEGGIVAF

-1833 RKQLAEK
+1833 RRQLAEK
-1840 ADLIGAIRLPNNAFK
+1840 ADLVGAVRLPNTAFK

-1869 QKRSAPPE
+1869 QKRSAPLE
-1877 EFPDWVHLGKTEDG
+1877 ELPDWVHLGKTEDG
-1891 LRVNSYFAENPEM
+1891 LKVNSYFAENPEM

-1919 DDTMCV
+1919 DDTMCI
-1925 PIEGADLRQQIYE
+1925 PIEDADLRQQIHE
-1938 AVQRLDTQISAVK
+1938 AVQKLDTQISAVK
-1951 TNDVFKF
+1951 TNAVFQF
-1958 SNGQVTMTAKEL
+1958 SDKQVTMTAAEL

-1983 FLKGGEDRLGKFDV
+1983 YLKGGESKLGNFDV

-2007 YGRMTAF
+2007 YDRMTAF
-2014 IDLRDTVRELLRIQ
+2014 IDLRDTVRELLKVQ
-2028 AEDKLENEIKA
+2028 ADDRPENEIKA
-2039 VQNKLS
+2039 VQQKLS
-2045 TQYDDFYKKYGLL
+2045 VQYDDFYRKYGLL

-2081 EIDKDK
+2081 DIDKDK

-2116 AISMAE
+2116 TISMAE

-2133 LTDMSQELLISE
+2133 LTDMSEEMLISE

-2151 LVPHTEEYQSASE
+2151 LVPDTNTYQSASE
-2164 YLSGDIRQKLDIAES
+2164 YLSGDIRQKLDIAENY
-2179 VAETDGRFAEN
+2179 AEKDSRFAEN
-2190 VEALKLAMPEPLK
+2190 VAALQAAMPEPLK

-2208 VKIGATW
+2208 VKIGAAW
-2215 IPKELYQQFIYETF
+2215 IPKELYQQFMYETF
-2229 ETPRENREDVKKAF
+2229 QTPRENREDVKKAF

-2267 ADSSVLS
+2267 ADASVISTRDYGS
-2274 RRDFGTKNMSAYEI
+2274 RKMNAYEI
-2288 MEHLLNLKEPK
+2288 MEQLLNLKEPK
-2299 VYKPETYIDQN
+2299 VYKPETYIDLN
-2310 GDEKERRVVDVK
+2310 GNEKERRVVDIK

-2342 FKDPERAVQ
+2342 FRDPERAIP

-2494 PLSKERQVDILQE
+2494 PLSKERQVSILQD
-2507 QIDDIMAGIE
+2507 QINDIMAGIE
-2517 ELKKAEGSKFQVK
+2517 ELKKAEGSRFQVK

-2546 EKSHDDI
+2546 EKTHDDI

-2566 DESHEFKNVPTQTK
+2566 DEAHEFKNVPTQTK
-2580 LSNVAG
+2580 LTNVAG

-2607 KTGSKGVIMATGT
+2607 KTGSRGVIMATGT

-2636 EYDFLKDHEL
+2636 EYDFLKDHGL
-2646 NNFDNWVTV
+2646 SNFDNWVTV
-2655 FGQQKTEWELAPA
+2655 FGEQKTEWELAPA

-2782 RNVTQIYHDTAE
+2782 KNVTQIYHDTAE

-2843 IRDKLIQNGINP
+2843 IRDKLIQNGIKP

-2893 TGTNCQKKLV
+2893 TGTNCQKKLI

-2921 GRIERQGNQNSKA
+2921 GRIERQGNQNSVA
-2934 HVYNYVTK
+2934 HVFNYVTK

-3013 SEHTNTV
+3013 AEHTNTV
-3020 FDMQQTVAT
+3020 FDMQQTVAVT
-3029 APEKIEKAE
+3029 PAKIENAE
-3038 TRLENLKSDREV
+3038 TRLENLKADRET
-3050 LRQLPIDAE
+3050 LRQLPIDEE
-3059 TKLPIFKITIDGTE
+3059 TKLPIFKITIAGTE

-3079 AAQALEDVVLGFVK
+3079 AAQALEDTVLDFVK
-3093 RSSDTNKEIGEF
+3093 KSSDSEKEIGEF

-3111 VKAVMLG
+3111 VKAVMFG
-3118 GEPDI
+3118 NEPDI
-3123 SITMKGNAEHRC
+3123 SITMKGNAEHKC
-3135 QLTSSFSANLKRME
+3135 ALTSSFSANLKRME

-3156 QTINDAQNSVNKLKM
+3156 QTINDTQNSINKLKM
-3171 DLENAQ
+3171 DLENAM
-3177 RIVATPFPQ
+3177 RIVDTSFPQ
-3186 QAELEQKTER
+3186 QAELEEKTER
-3196 LATLTEE
+3196 LTALTEK
-3203 LNQAAIEAKKNA
+3203 LNQAAMEAKKNA

-3228 LKKEAFKDRQK
+3228 LQKEAFKDRQK
-3239 TAKPKERSQNKNE
+3239 TAKPKERNQDKNE

>member
-1 MRVTAEQIERANLVN
+1 MRVTPEQIERANLVN
-16 LPDFLRSQGF
+16 LPDFLKSQGF
-26 DLKRVGK
+26 VLKPVGR
-33 EYVLTEHDSLH
+33 EYILQEHDSLH
-44 IKDNAFGER
+44 IKDNKAGEV
-53 GKWFRFSANEGGNN
+53 GKWFRFSENRGGSN
-67 IQFVQKFLG
+67 IQFVQEFMGL
-76 FDFISAVELLSDE
+76 DFVSAVELLSNE
-89 KAIPTKAHYHS
+89 KAIPFHSHSISKA
-100 NQGHYA
+100 
-106 NDLKVELPKEREIKV
+106 EPPKNREITLHEST
-121 VDSQSITRIS
+121 DLSRTMH
-131 GYLHGVRG
+131 YLHHVRG
-139 LSAESLAKLI
+139 LSIASLEKL
-149 TEGRLSQE
+149 TDEGRLSQE
-157 EKTGNAVFKIL
+157 EKTGNAVFKIF
-168 DENGLLVGAEKVGT
+168 DENGLLVCAEKVGT
-182 SESMRFKSFEKGS
+182 SVSVRFKSFDKG
-195 ADGYGFEMTKGNPVN
+195 AANGYGFEMVIGEPKS

-217 IDTVSFADLNPDLDN
+217 IDAISFADLHSEQSD
-232 YRLVSMSGVKPSVV
+232 YRLVSMAGVKPSVV
-246 EMTMQRYGIQSENI
+246 TETMKRYAISPENI
-260 YICTDNDKAGNEFA
+260 YLCTDNDKAGNEFA
-274 KRLITQYPAMRRI
+274 EKLIARYPAMKRV
-287 TPQGAKDWNDILRG
+287 TPNGAKDWNDILQG
-301 RIERMK
+301 RINKMK
-307 LYGNTY
+307 RYGNPY

-324 VAIMRED
+324 VAVMRED
-331 TFRQLQETLDKSG
+331 TFQQIQQALDKSG
-344 LNYCAYSGGKNAMVA
+344 LNYCAYSDGSNTMIA
-359 VNSSEVDRFKSVTGL
+359 VNSSEIGHFKNVTGL
-374 DDTLCRLQKSSREH
+374 DESLCRLQKSGKEH
-388 IPQDRNIIGNTE
+388 IPQDKNIIGNTDYK
-400 FRYIPQK
+400 YIPQK
-407 TYISEDR
+407 SYINEDR

-422 IANKANIQFSA
+422 LANKANISFSA
-433 RIYANGKATMTVSQA
+433 RIYPSGKGVMTVSQA
-448 DMPQMS
+448 DISQIS
-454 AIRDEVKAM
+454 TIQDAVKAM

-468 QAYRQASQKII
+468 QNSRQASQEII
-479 GNKPYREIRNRQ
+479 GNRPYREIRNRQ
-491 FMISQLTPEKYHKI
+491 FMISPLTPDKYHKI
-505 EPKLFERGAE
+505 EPKLYERGAE

-530 REEAQR
+530 KENAPHFQ
-536 FNAILRQTIAENLIL
+536 AILRQTICENQIL
-551 ENLQSMGLDDTQIQ
+551 ENLQNMGLDNQQIQ
-565 ALASSVEIASRNGM
+565 ALSSSIGIAARNNM
-579 VNVIE
+579 ANVIE
-584 NYVSKDYDLAQLNT
+584 NYVSKDYDITQLGT
-598 MDNLLIA
+598 MNDLLIG
-605 YLSQTDTSRF
+605 YLDQSDTSRF
-615 LDNGIQL
+615 LDNSRQL
-622 DLLLSTKQQFD
+622 DLLLSAKQEFD
-633 LAIAQRN
+633 LQIAQRE
-640 ELASFEEIYTPEN
+640 ELISAEEIILPES
-653 DDTPEIPENSVK
+653 P
-665 IHFGD
+665 
-670 KDKDWFTESDL
+670 
-681 LYDFVQQNPDMS
+681 
-693 FALANAV
+693 V
-700 ISYLDE
+700 I
-706 KQHAEREIESLNAGW
+706 
-721 YKKTDFAVATMIDGQ
+721 AT
-736 EFTHTGRFDIGDGK
+736 T
-750 GQGGGTLIDHI
+750 
-761 ELFAKNSLNDRI
+761 
-773 LYGDENSRESLN
+773 
-785 YVLNSVVPFLKEN
+785 
-798 AELTAEEMII
+798 
-808 LNRFKDDNPIRTAA
+808 
-822 DVEIAEPITFK
+822 
-833 LYQLKEGEE
+833 
-842 YHGMRFESLDRN
+842 
-854 RLHSNQLNEEDYT
+854 EDY
-867 LMYEGDL
+867 L
-874 SQYSGNT
+874 
-881 VEEKLEVLFEEF
+881 
-893 NINKPANFM
+893 
-902 GHSMSVSDVVIVND
+902 
-916 NAYYCDSV
+916 
-924 GFREYPEFL
+924 
-933 RQKEVEPPA
+933 
-942 IADFRAKTEED
+942 AD
-953 FKFYNF
+953 
-959 KPVEVENIVKDFVQ
+959 
-973 RVFEENGV
+973 
-981 DAQIHGAA
+981 
-989 VTGSRSRGLEKVDS
+989 
-1003 SDVDVVIEIDSA
+1003 
-1015 LKEDALFN
+1015 
-1023 IIHGEALTLEGY
+1023 
-1035 TIDINPIK
+1035 
-1043 ADETGTLETYLP
+1043 
-1055 TAEAYLTEKAQHR
+1055 KAQSTE
-1068 KLSDLDTA
+1068 LSDLDIA

-1083 LDREFGGSAEFS
+1083 YDREFGELAEFS
-1095 DISRLSLAYA
+1095 DLSNISLAYTT
-1105 VDEEHNLP
+1105 DEEHNLP
-1113 IQVYADLEQF
+1113 IQVYADLEQYR
-1123 KLTFEYDGMVVRD
+1123 LIFEYDGNVVRD
-1136 EQYNSLAEMNENAL
+1136 EQYNSLSEMNENAL
-1150 SVLDYND
+1150 SVLDFND

-1165 ISSVIQA
+1165 IASVIPT
-1172 KAVEQLHS
+1172 KTS
-1180 DKGIKATDFMSAMG
+1180 D
-1194 VNVVNMDK
+1194 
-1202 PEISKETELPFKVGD
+1202 LPFKVGD
-1217 EIEFQGKEWQ
+1217 DIEFQGKEWH
-1227 IESMNEERGRI
+1227 IDSINEDRGRI
-1238 MLTRDTGNI
+1238 MLSRDTGNVI
-1247 VMPVESIETFLSEV
+1247 MPQGGLETFLSEV
-1261 VDYVNRHAGIEDL
+1261 VESANRHAGIENL
-1274 EQVDTAEIRENIGK
+1274 EQSDTEKVHKSIVDTD
-1288 TENVQDILDMV
+1288 TLDTA
-1299 DGVTV
+1299 DKSI
-1304 AEKEPEPKS
+1304 ANEKESEQKS
-1313 DLKTYD
+1313 GLLTFD
-1319 VFIYDKESGTDS
+1319 VYIYDRESGTNS
-1331 PMRCQAKNTEEAMKM
+1331 PMRCQAKNTAEAKKI
-1346 ADEYIERWNLVEAE
+1346 ADEYINRWNLVDAE
-1360 ITDIQLVEPK
+1360 ITDVQLVAPE
-1370 KELAKEE
+1370 KELVKDESITE
-1377 PTAEVSEDTPLFD
+1377 KSAETEISDDAPLFS
-1390 ESVIADA
+1390 ENAIADA
-1397 GLGFVPD
+1397 GLGFVADD
-1404 KGFEALGNTNQEY
+1404 KEFKPFGNEKQEY
-1417 QQLSLFGEPEPI
+1417 EQLTLFGESEPVNSSVSAKTI
-1429 SKPASTQTYTP
+1429 TP
-1440 IEYGE
+1440 VQYGE

-1450 NRFEELYKEIMRG
+1450 NRFEELHKEIMRG

-1474 EFFENNNPANKEFA
+1474 EFFQENNPSNQEFA
-1488 DFLRDEYGTGGHTA
+1488 DFLKNEYGTGGHTA
-1502 DGNIFMVDH
+1502 DGNIFSVDH
-1511 DSKGMQ
+1511 DSKGIQ
-1517 FTVRSTDDSISN
+1517 FTLRSVDNGISK
-1529 ETFEFSWTEVAKLT
+1529 ETFDFSWTEVAKLT
-1543 ADLIKHDKYLTQD
+1543 ADLIQHDKYITQD
-1556 EIDRRN
+1556 DIDRRI
-1562 QREAKSK
+1562 QRESKTEKSDIK
-1569 KSADEPK
+1569 LENISAPDEKSESKIKADEK
-1576 IEKAVTTETPQKS
+1576 T
-1589 EPEQEKPQNFAITDD
+1589 QNFTITDD
-1604 KLGEGG
+1604 NLGEGG
-1610 AKTKFHNNMEAVR
+1610 AKTKFKNNLLAIQ
-1623 TLKQIEREDRRATPE
+1623 TLKQIESENRTATPE
-1638 EQEILSKYVGWGG
+1638 EQEFLSKYVGWGG
-1651 ISQAFDSDNQ
+1651 LAQAFDSENE
-1661 QWDKEF
+1661 QWSEEF
-1667 SQLFDELTP
+1667 AQLSDALTP

-1701 EALEKFGFKGG
+1701 EALDKFGFNGG
-1712 NLLEPAMGVGNF
+1712 NLLEPSCGVGNF
-1724 VGKMPSEMAENTHVY
+1724 LGKMPSEMAEHTNIY
-1739 GVEIDSISGRIA
+1739 GVEIDSNSGRIA

-1759 IQVTG
+1759 IQITG
-1764 FEHTNFQNS
+1764 FESTHFQNG
-1773 SFDVAVGNV
+1773 SFDAAVGNV

-1811 KDGGIVAF
+1811 KEGGIVAF

-1833 RKQLAEK
+1833 RIQLAEK

-1877 EFPDWVHLGKTEDG
+1877 ELPDWVHLGKTEDG

-1919 DDTMCV
+1919 DDTMCI
-1925 PIEGADLRQQIYE
+1925 PIEGADLRQQIHE
-1938 AVQRLDTQISAVK
+1938 AVQKLNARISQVK
-1951 TNDVFKF
+1951 TNAVFQF
-1958 SNGQVTMTAKEL
+1958 SDKQVTMTAAEL

-1983 FLKGGEDRLGKFDV
+1983 YLKGGESKLGNFDV

-2007 YGRMTAF
+2007 YDRMTAF
-2014 IDLRDTVRELLRIQ
+2014 IDLRDTVRELLKVQ
-2028 AEDKLENEIKA
+2028 ADDRPENEIKA
-2039 VQNKLS
+2039 VQQKLS
-2045 TQYDDFYKKYGLL
+2045 VQYDDFYKKYGLL

-2081 EIDKDK
+2081 DIDKDK

-2116 AISMAE
+2116 TISMAE

-2133 LTDMSQELLISE
+2133 LTDMSEEMLISE
-2145 LKGEIF
+2145 LKSEIF
-2151 LVPHTEEYQSASE
+2151 LDPDTNTYQSASE
-2164 YLSGDIRQKLDIAES
+2164 YLSGDIRQKLDIAAAYAES
-2179 VAETDGRFAEN
+2179 DSRFAEN
-2190 VEALKLAMPEPLK
+2190 VTTLEKAMPEPLK

-2215 IPKELYQQFIYETF
+2215 IPKELYQQFMYELF
-2229 ETPRENREDVKKAF
+2229 QTPRENREDVKKAF

-2288 MEHLLNLKEPK
+2288 MEQLLNLKEPK
-2299 VYKPETYIDQN
+2299 VYKSETYLDLN
-2310 GDEKERRVVDVK
+2310 GNEKERRVVDIK
-2322 ATKIVQQKAGKIKQA
+2322 ATKIVQQKAAKIKQA

-2342 FKDPERAVQ
+2342 FRDPERAIP

-2416 ATAMESKRLGL
+2416 AAAMESKRLGL

-2494 PLSKERQVDILQE
+2494 PLSKERQVSILQD
-2507 QIDDIMAGIE
+2507 QINDIMAGIE
-2517 ELKKAEGSKFQVK
+2517 ELKKAEGSRFQVK

-2546 EKSHDDI
+2546 EKTHDDI

-2566 DESHEFKNVPTQTK
+2566 DEAHEFKNVPTQTK
-2580 LSNVAG
+2580 LTNVAG

-2607 KTGSKGVIMATGT
+2607 KTGSRGVIMATGT

-2636 EYDFLKDHEL
+2636 EYDFLKDHGL
-2646 NNFDNWVTV
+2646 SNFDNWVTV
-2655 FGQQKTEWELAPA
+2655 FGEQKTEWELAPA

-2782 RNVTQIYHDTAE
+2782 KNVTQIYHDTAE

-2843 IRDKLIQNGINP
+2843 IRDKLIQNGIKP

-2893 TGTNCQKKLV
+2893 TGTNCQKKLI

-2921 GRIERQGNQNSKA
+2921 GRIERQGNQNSVA
-2934 HVYNYVTK
+2934 HVFNYVTK

-3013 SEHTNTV
+3013 AEHTNTV
-3020 FDMQQTVAT
+3020 FDMQQTVAVT
-3029 APEKIEKAE
+3029 PAKIENAE
-3038 TRLENLKSDREV
+3038 TRLENLKADRET
-3050 LRQLPIDAE
+3050 LRQLPIDEE
-3059 TKLPIFKITIDGTE
+3059 TKLPIFKITIAGTE

-3079 AAQALEDVVLGFVK
+3079 AAQALEDTVLDFVK
-3093 RSSDTNKEIGEF
+3093 KSSDSEKEIGEF

-3111 VKAVMLG
+3111 VKAVMFG
-3118 GEPDI
+3118 NEPDI
-3123 SITMKGNAEHRC
+3123 SITMKGNAEHKC
-3135 QLTSSFSANLKRME
+3135 ALTSSFSANLKRME

-3156 QTINDAQNSVNKLKM
+3156 QTINDTQNSINKLKM
-3171 DLENAQ
+3171 DLENAM
-3177 RIVATPFPQ
+3177 RIVDTSFPQ
-3186 QAELEQKTER
+3186 QAELEEKTER
-3196 LATLTEE
+3196 LTALTEK
-3203 LNQAAIEAKKNA
+3203 LNQAAMEAKKNA

-3239 TAKPKERSQNKNE
+3239 TAKPKERNQDKNE

>member
-1 MRVTAEQIERANLVN
+1 MRVTPEQIERANLVN

-26 DLKRVGK
+26 SLKQVGR
-33 EYVLTEHDSLH
+33 EYILQEHDSLH
-44 IKDNAFGER
+44 IKNNEAGEV
-53 GKWFRFSANEGGNN
+53 GKWFRFSENKGGSN
-67 IQFVQKFLG
+67 IQFVQEFMGL
-76 FDFISAVELLSDE
+76 DFISAVELLSNE
-89 KAIPTKAHYHS
+89 KAIPFHSHIASKA
-100 NQGHYA
+100 
-106 NDLKVELPKEREIKV
+106 EPPKNREITLHESK
-121 VDSQSITRIS
+121 DLSKTMH
-131 GYLHGVRG
+131 YLHHVRG
-139 LSAESLAKLI
+139 LSTASLEKL
-149 TEGRLSQE
+149 TAEGRLSQE
-157 EKTGNAVFKIL
+157 EKTGNAVFKIF

-182 SESMRFKSFEKGS
+182 SNVRFKSFDKGA
-195 ADGYGFEMTKGNPVN
+195 ADGYGFEIVSGKPAN

-217 IDTVSFADLNPDLDN
+217 IDAVSFADLYPEHRD
-232 YRLVSMSGVKPSVV
+232 YRLVSMAGVKPSVV
-246 EMTMQRYGIQSENI
+246 TETMKRYAISPENI
-260 YICTDNDKAGNEFA
+260 YLCTDNDKAGNEFA
-274 KRLITQYPAMRRI
+274 EKLIAQYPAMKRV
-287 TPQGAKDWNDILRG
+287 TPNGAKDWNDILQG
-301 RIERMK
+301 RMNKMK
-307 LYGNTY
+307 RYGNPY

-324 VAIMRED
+324 VAVMRED
-331 TFRQLQETLDKSG
+331 TFQQIQQALDKSG
-344 LNYCAYSGGKNAMVA
+344 LNYCAYSDGSNTMIA
-359 VNSSEVDRFKSVTGL
+359 VNSSEIDHFKNVTGL
-374 DDTLCRLQKSSREH
+374 DESLCRLQKSGKEH
-388 IPQDRNIIGNTE
+388 IPQDKNIIGNTDYK
-400 FRYIPQK
+400 YISQK
-407 TYISEDR
+407 SYISENR

-422 IANKANIQFSA
+422 LANKANISFSA
-433 RIYANGKATMTVSQA
+433 RIYPSGKGVMTVSQA
-448 DMPQMS
+448 DISQIS
-454 AIRDEVKAM
+454 AIQDAVKAM

-468 QAYRQASQKII
+468 QNRRQASQEII
-479 GNKPYREIRNRQ
+479 GNRPYREIRNRQ
-491 FMISQLTPEKYHKI
+491 FMISPLTPDKYHKM
-505 EPKLFERGAE
+505 EPKLYERGAE

-530 REEAQR
+530 KE
-536 FNAILRQTIAENLIL
+536 NALHFQVILRQTICENQIL
-551 ENLQSMGLDDTQIQ
+551 ENLQNMGLDNQQIQ
-565 ALASSVEIASRNGM
+565 ALSSSIGIAARNNM
-579 VNVIE
+579 ANVIE
-584 NYVSKDYDLAQLNT
+584 NYVSKDYDITQLGT
-598 MDNLLIA
+598 MNDLLIG
-605 YLSQTDTSRF
+605 YLDQSDTSQF
-615 LDNGIQL
+615 LDNSRQL
-622 DLLLSTKQQFD
+622 DLLLSAKQEFD
-633 LAIAQRN
+633 LQIAQRE
-640 ELASFEEIYTPEN
+640 ELVSADEIVLPEP
-653 DDTPEIPENSVK
+653 DSVSLR
-665 IHFGD
+665 FGD
-670 KDKDWFTESDL
+670 KDQNWFTESDL
-681 LYDFVQQNPDMS
+681 LADFVNENPEMS

-700 ISYLDE
+700 LGYLDE
-706 KQHAEREIESLNAGW
+706 KQHTERDIADLKVGW
-721 YKKTDFAVATMIDGQ
+721 YKKTDFTVTTMIDGQ
-736 EFTHTGRFDIGDGK
+736 EFRHSGRFDIGDGV
-750 GQGGGTLIDHI
+750 GTGGGTLIDHI
-761 ELFAKNSLNDRI
+761 EQFAKNALEQEFSYNEND
-773 LYGDENSRESLN
+773 RESLN
-785 YVLNSVVPFLKEN
+785 YLLDRVVPFLAEN
-798 AELTAEEMII
+798 AALTAEEQHI
-808 LNRFKDDNPIRTAA
+808 LSDFKIQHPIRTAA
-822 DVEIAEPITFK
+822 DVEIAAFVP
-833 LYQLKEGEE
+833 
-842 YHGMRFESLDRN
+842 
-854 RLHSNQLNEEDYT
+854 
-867 LMYEGDL
+867 
-874 SQYSGNT
+874 
-881 VEEKLEVLFEEF
+881 VE
-893 NINKPANFM
+893 
-902 GHSMSVSDVVIVND
+902 
-916 NAYYCDSV
+916 
-924 GFREYPEFL
+924 
-933 RQKEVEPPA
+933 KEVEPPA
-942 IADFRAKTEED
+942 ITDFRAKTEEH

-959 KPVEVENIVKDFVQ
+959 KPVEIENMVKDFAQ
-973 RVFEENGV
+973 RIFEENGIN
-981 DAQIHGAA
+981 AEIHGAA
-989 VTGSRSRGLEKVDS
+989 VAGSRSRGLENANSDIDVVLEVDS
-1003 SDVDVVIEIDSA
+1003 N

-1023 IIHGEALTLEGY
+1023 IIHEEALTLEGY

-1055 TAEAYLTEKAQHR
+1055 TAEAYLADKAQSTE
-1068 KLSDLDTA
+1068 LSDLDIA

-1083 LDREFGGSAEFS
+1083 YGREFGELAEFS
-1095 DISRLSLAYA
+1095 DLSNISLAYTT
-1105 VDEEHNLP
+1105 DEEHNLP
-1113 IQVYADLEQF
+1113 IQVYADLEQY
-1123 KLTFEYDGMVVRD
+1123 KLIFEYDGNVVRD

-1150 SVLDYND
+1150 SVLDFND

-1165 ISSVIQA
+1165 IALVIPT
-1172 KAVEQLHS
+1172 KAS
-1180 DKGIKATDFMSAMG
+1180 D
-1194 VNVVNMDK
+1194 
-1202 PEISKETELPFKVGD
+1202 LPFKVGD
-1217 EIEFQGKEWQ
+1217 DIKFQGKEWH
-1227 IESMNEERGRI
+1227 IDSINEDRGRI
-1238 MLTRDTGNI
+1238 MLSRDTGNVI
-1247 VMPVESIETFLSEV
+1247 MPQEGLETFLSEV
-1261 VDYVNRHAGIEDL
+1261 VESANHHASTENL
-1274 EQVDTAEIRENIGK
+1274 EQADTTIKEKSAE
-1288 TENVQDILDMV
+1288 TEI
-1299 DGVTV
+1299 
-1304 AEKEPEPKS
+1304 S
-1313 DLKTYD
+1313 DD
-1319 VFIYDKESGTDS
+1319 
-1331 PMRCQAKNTEEAMKM
+1331 A
-1346 ADEYIERWNLVEAE
+1346 
-1360 ITDIQLVEPK
+1360 
-1370 KELAKEE
+1370 
-1377 PTAEVSEDTPLFD
+1377 PLFS
-1390 ESVIADA
+1390 ENTIADA
-1397 GLGFVPD
+1397 GLGFVADD
-1404 KGFEALGNTNQEY
+1404 KEFKPFGNGKQEY
-1417 QQLSLFGEPEPI
+1417 EQLTLFGESEPV
-1429 SKPASTQTYTP
+1429 SPSAPAQTVSP
-1440 IEYGE
+1440 VQYGE
-1445 PVADV
+1445 PIADV
-1450 NRFEELYKEIMRG
+1450 DRFQELHKEIMRG
-1463 SGFEGGKFRIA
+1463 SGFENGKFRIEA
-1474 EFFENNNPANKEFA
+1474 FFQENHPSTQEFA
-1488 DFLRDEYGTGGHTA
+1488 DFLKNEYGTGGHTA
-1502 DGNIFMVDH
+1502 DGNIFSVDH
-1511 DSKGMQ
+1511 DSKGIQ
-1517 FTVRSTDDSISN
+1517 FTLRSVDNGISK
-1529 ETFEFSWTEVAKLT
+1529 ETFDFSWTEVAKLT
-1543 ADLIKHDKYLTQD
+1543 ADLIQHDKYITQD
-1556 EIDRRN
+1556 DIDRRI
-1562 QREAKSK
+1562 QRESKTEKSDIK
-1569 KSADEPK
+1569 LENISAPDEKSESKIKADEK
-1576 IEKAVTTETPQKS
+1576 T
-1589 EPEQEKPQNFAITDD
+1589 QNFTITDD
-1604 KLGEGG
+1604 NLGEGG
-1610 AKTKFHNNMEAVR
+1610 AKTKFKNNLLAIQ
-1623 TLKQIEREDRRATPE
+1623 TLKQIESEDRTATSE

-1651 ISQAFDSDNQ
+1651 LAQAFDSENA
-1661 QWDKEF
+1661 QWSKEF
-1667 SQLFDELTP
+1667 AQLSDALTP
-1676 KEYEDAR
+1676 EEYEAAR

-1701 EALEKFGFKGG
+1701 EALEKFGFNGG
-1712 NLLEPAMGVGNF
+1712 NLLEPSCGVGNF
-1724 VGKMPSEMAENTHVY
+1724 IGKMPSEMAGQTNVY
-1739 GVEIDSISGRIA
+1739 GVEIDSVSGRIA

-1759 IQVTG
+1759 IQITG
-1764 FEHTNFQNS
+1764 FENTNFQNG
-1773 SFDVAVGNV
+1773 SFDVTVGNV

-1811 KDGGIVAF
+1811 KEGGIVAF

-1833 RKQLAEK
+1833 RRQLAEK
-1840 ADLIGAIRLPNNAFK
+1840 ADLVGAVRLPNTAFK
-1855 ANAGTEVTSDIIFL
+1855 ANAGTEVTSDILFL

-1877 EFPDWVHLGKTEDG
+1877 ELPDWVHLGKTEGG

-1919 DDTMCV
+1919 DDTMCI
-1925 PIEGADLRQQIYE
+1925 PIEGADLRQQIHE
-1938 AVQRLDTQISAVK
+1938 AVQKLDTQISAVK
-1951 TNDVFKF
+1951 TNEVFRF
-1958 SNGQVTMTAKEL
+1958 SDKQVTMTAAEL

-1983 FLKGGEDRLGKFDV
+1983 YLKGGESKLGNFDV

-2007 YGRMTAF
+2007 YDRMTAF
-2014 IDLRDTVRELLRIQ
+2014 IDLRDTVRELLKVQ
-2028 AEDKLENEIKA
+2028 ADDRPENEIKA
-2039 VQNKLS
+2039 VQQKLS
-2045 TQYDDFYKKYGLL
+2045 VQYDDFYKKYGLL
-2058 HSRKNRSVLRDD
+2058 HSRKNRQVLRDD

-2081 EIDKDK
+2081 EFDKDK

-2097 RTVRPS
+2097 RTIRPS

-2122 TAKVDLAYMSK
+2122 TAKVDLEYMSK
-2133 LTDMSQELLISE
+2133 LTDMSQELLIAE

-2151 LVPHTEEYQSASE
+2151 LVPNTGEYQPASE
-2164 YLSGDIRQKLDIAES
+2164 YLSGDIRQKLDIAAAYAES
-2179 VAETDGRFAEN
+2179 DSRFAEN
-2190 VEALKLAMPEPLK
+2190 VTALEKAMPEPLK

-2215 IPKELYQQFIYETF
+2215 IPKELYQQFMYELF
-2229 ETPRENREDVKKAF
+2229 QTPRENREDVKKAF

-2288 MEHLLNLKEPK
+2288 MEQLLNLKEPK
-2299 VYKPETYIDQN
+2299 VYKSETYLDLN
-2310 GDEKERRVVDVK
+2310 GNEKERRVVDIK
-2322 ATKIVQQKAGKIKQA
+2322 ATKIVQQKAAKIKQA

-2342 FKDPERAVQ
+2342 FRDPERAIP

-2416 ATAMESKRLGL
+2416 AAAIESKRLGL

-2494 PLSKERQVDILQE
+2494 PLSKERQVSILQD
-2507 QIDDIMAGIE
+2507 QINDIMAGIE
-2517 ELKKAEGSKFQVK
+2517 ELKKAEGSRFQVK

-2546 EKSHDDI
+2546 EKTHDDI

-2566 DESHEFKNVPTQTK
+2566 DEAHEFKNVPTQTK
-2580 LSNVAG
+2580 LTNVAG

-2607 KTGSKGVIMATGT
+2607 KTGSRGVIMATGT

-2636 EYDFLKDHEL
+2636 EYDFLKDHGL
-2646 NNFDNWVTV
+2646 SNFDNWVTV
-2655 FGQQKTEWELAPA
+2655 FGEQKTEWELAPA

-2782 RNVTQIYHDTAE
+2782 RNVTQIYHDTAD

-2813 SSDKGEI
+2813 STDKGES

-2838 CVYDD
+2838 CVYND
-2843 IRDKLIQNGINP
+2843 IRDKLIQNGVKP

-2893 TGTNCQKKLV
+2893 TGTNCQKKLI

-2921 GRIERQGNQNSKA
+2921 GRIERQGNQNSVA
-2934 HVYNYVTK
+2934 HVFNYVTK

-3013 SEHTNTV
+3013 VEHTNTV
-3020 FDMQQTVAT
+3020 FDMQQTVAST
-3029 APEKIEKAE
+3029 PAKIEKAE
-3038 TRLENLKSDREV
+3038 ERLENLKADRET
-3050 LRQLPIDAE
+3050 LRQLPIDEE
-3059 TKLPIFKITIDGTE
+3059 TKLPVFKITIDGTE

-3079 AAQALEDVVLGFVK
+3079 AAQALEDAVLDFVK
-3093 RSSDTNKEIGEF
+3093 KSSDSEKEIGEF

-3111 VKAVMLG
+3111 VKAVMFG
-3118 GEPDI
+3118 NEPDI
-3123 SITMKGNAEHRC
+3123 SITMKGNAEHKC
-3135 QLTSSFSANLKRME
+3135 TLTSSFSANLKRME

-3156 QTINDAQNSVNKLKM
+3156 QTINDTQNSINKLKM
-3171 DLENAQ
+3171 DLENAM
-3177 RIVATPFPQ
+3177 RIVDTPFSQ
-3186 QAELEQKTER
+3186 QAELEEKTER
-3196 LATLTEE
+3196 LTALTEE
-3203 LNQAAIEAKKNA
+3203 LNQAAIEAKKKA

-3239 TAKPKERSQNKNE
+3239 TTKPKERSQDKNE

>member
-1 MRVTAEQIERANLVN
+1 MRVTPEQIERANLVN

-26 DLKRVGK
+26 SLKQVGR
-33 EYVLTEHDSLH
+33 EYILQEHDSLH
-44 IKDNAFGER
+44 IKNNEAGEV
-53 GKWFRFSANEGGNN
+53 GKWFRFSENKGGNN
-67 IQFVQKFLG
+67 IQFVQEFMGL
-76 FDFISAVELLSDE
+76 DFISAVELLSNE
-89 KAIPTKAHYHS
+89 KAIPFHSHSISKA
-100 NQGHYA
+100 
-106 NDLKVELPKEREIKV
+106 EPPKNREIILHEST
-121 VDSQSITRIS
+121 DLSRTMH
-131 GYLHGVRG
+131 YLHDVRG
-139 LSAESLAKLI
+139 LSIASLEKL
-149 TEGRLSQE
+149 TAEGRLSQE
-157 EKTGNAVFKIL
+157 EKTGNAVFKIF

-182 SESMRFKSFEKGS
+182 SNMRFKSFDKGA
-195 ADGYGFEMTKGNPVN
+195 ADGYGFEIVSDKPAN

-217 IDTVSFADLNPDLDN
+217 IDAISFADLHSEQSD
-232 YRLVSMSGVKPSVV
+232 YRLVSMAGVKPSVV
-246 EMTMQRYGIQSENI
+246 TETMKRYAISPENI
-260 YICTDNDKAGNEFA
+260 YLCTDNDKAGNEFA
-274 KRLITQYPAMRRI
+274 EKLIARYPIMKRV
-287 TPQGAKDWNDILRG
+287 TPNGAKDWNDILQG
-301 RIERMK
+301 RMNKMK
-307 LYGNTY
+307 RYGNPY
-313 WQEATDNRDKT
+313 WQESTDNRDKT
-324 VAIMRED
+324 VAVMRED
-331 TFRQLQETLDKSG
+331 TFQQIQQALDKSG
-344 LNYCAYSGGKNAMVA
+344 LNYCAYSDGSNTMIA
-359 VNSSEVDRFKSVTGL
+359 VNSSEIDHFKNVTGL
-374 DDTLCRLQKSSREH
+374 DESLCRLQKSGKEH
-388 IPQDRNIIGNTE
+388 IPQDKNVIGNTDYK
-400 FRYIPQK
+400 YIPQK
-407 TYISEDR
+407 SYISEDR

-422 IANKANIQFSA
+422 LANKANISFSA
-433 RIYANGKATMTVSQA
+433 RIYPSGKGVMTVSQA
-448 DMPQMS
+448 DISQIS
-454 AIRDEVKAM
+454 AIQDAVKVM

-468 QAYRQASQKII
+468 QNSRQASQEII
-479 GNKPYREIRNRQ
+479 GNRPYREIRNRQ
-491 FMISQLTPEKYHKI
+491 FMISPLTPDKYHKM
-505 EPKLFERGAE
+505 EPKLYERGAE

-530 REEAQR
+530 KENAPHFQ
-536 FNAILRQTIAENLIL
+536 AILRQTICENQIL
-551 ENLQSMGLDDTQIQ
+551 ENLQNMGLDNQQIQ
-565 ALASSVEIASRNGM
+565 ALSSSIEIAARNNM
-579 VNVIE
+579 ANVIE
-584 NYVSKDYDLAQLNT
+584 NYVSKDYDITHLGT
-598 MDNLLIA
+598 MNDLLIG
-605 YLSQTDTSRF
+605 YLDQSDTSRF
-615 LDNGIQL
+615 LDNGRQL
-622 DLLLSTKQQFD
+622 DLLLSAKQEFD
-633 LAIAQRN
+633 LQIAQRE
-640 ELASFEEIYTPEN
+640 ELISAEEIILPES
-653 DDTPEIPENSVK
+653 P
-665 IHFGD
+665 
-670 KDKDWFTESDL
+670 
-681 LYDFVQQNPDMS
+681 
-693 FALANAV
+693 V
-700 ISYLDE
+700 I
-706 KQHAEREIESLNAGW
+706 
-721 YKKTDFAVATMIDGQ
+721 AT
-736 EFTHTGRFDIGDGK
+736 T
-750 GQGGGTLIDHI
+750 
-761 ELFAKNSLNDRI
+761 
-773 LYGDENSRESLN
+773 
-785 YVLNSVVPFLKEN
+785 
-798 AELTAEEMII
+798 
-808 LNRFKDDNPIRTAA
+808 
-822 DVEIAEPITFK
+822 
-833 LYQLKEGEE
+833 
-842 YHGMRFESLDRN
+842 
-854 RLHSNQLNEEDYT
+854 EDY
-867 LMYEGDL
+867 L
-874 SQYSGNT
+874 
-881 VEEKLEVLFEEF
+881 
-893 NINKPANFM
+893 
-902 GHSMSVSDVVIVND
+902 
-916 NAYYCDSV
+916 
-924 GFREYPEFL
+924 
-933 RQKEVEPPA
+933 
-942 IADFRAKTEED
+942 AD
-953 FKFYNF
+953 
-959 KPVEVENIVKDFVQ
+959 
-973 RVFEENGV
+973 
-981 DAQIHGAA
+981 
-989 VTGSRSRGLEKVDS
+989 
-1003 SDVDVVIEIDSA
+1003 
-1015 LKEDALFN
+1015 
-1023 IIHGEALTLEGY
+1023 
-1035 TIDINPIK
+1035 
-1043 ADETGTLETYLP
+1043 
-1055 TAEAYLTEKAQHR
+1055 KAQSTE
-1068 KLSDLDTA
+1068 LSDLDIA

-1083 LDREFGGSAEFS
+1083 YDREFGELAEFS
-1095 DISRLSLAYA
+1095 DFSNISLAYTT
-1105 VDEEHNLP
+1105 DEEHNLP
-1113 IQVYADLEQF
+1113 IQVYADLEQY
-1123 KLTFEYDGMVVRD
+1123 KLIFEYDGNVVRD
-1136 EQYNSLAEMNENAL
+1136 EQYNTLSEMNENAL
-1150 SVLDYND
+1150 SVLDFND

-1165 ISSVIQA
+1165 IASVIPT
-1172 KAVEQLHS
+1172 KAS
-1180 DKGIKATDFMSAMG
+1180 D
-1194 VNVVNMDK
+1194 
-1202 PEISKETELPFKVGD
+1202 LPFKVGD
-1217 EIEFQGKEWQ
+1217 DIEFQGKEWH
-1227 IESMNEERGRI
+1227 IDSINEDRGRI
-1238 MLTRDTGNI
+1238 MLSRDTGNVI
-1247 VMPVESIETFLSEV
+1247 MPQEGLETFLSEV
-1261 VDYVNRHAGIEDL
+1261 VESVNHHAGIENL
-1274 EQVDTAEIRENIGK
+1274 EQSDTEKVHESIVDTD
-1288 TENVQDILDMV
+1288 TLDTA
-1299 DGVTV
+1299 DKSI
-1304 AEKEPEPKS
+1304 ANEKEPEQKFG
-1313 DLKTYD
+1313 LLTFD
-1319 VFIYDKESGTDS
+1319 VYIYDRESGTNS
-1331 PMRCQAKNTEEAMKM
+1331 PMRCQAKNTAEAKKI
-1346 ADEYIERWNLVEAE
+1346 ADEYIKRWNLVDAE
-1360 ITDIQLVEPK
+1360 ITDVQLVAPE
-1370 KELAKEE
+1370 KELVKDE
-1377 PTAEVSEDTPLFD
+1377 PITEKSSETEISDDAPLFD
-1390 ESVIADA
+1390 EKAIADA
-1397 GLGFVPD
+1397 GLGFVADD
-1404 KGFEALGNTNQEY
+1404 KEFKPFGNGKQEY
-1417 QQLSLFGEPEPI
+1417 EQLTLFGESEPV
-1429 SKPASTQTYTP
+1429 SPSAPAQTVSP
-1440 IEYGE
+1440 VQYGE
-1445 PVADV
+1445 PIADV
-1450 NRFEELYKEIMRG
+1450 DRFQELHKEIMRG
-1463 SGFEGGKFRIA
+1463 SGFENGKFRIEA
-1474 EFFENNNPANKEFA
+1474 FFQENHPSTQEFA
-1488 DFLRDEYGTGGHTA
+1488 DFLKNEYGTGGHTA
-1502 DGNIFMVDH
+1502 DGNIFSVDH
-1511 DSKGMQ
+1511 DSKGIQ
-1517 FTVRSTDDSISN
+1517 FTLRSVDNGISK
-1529 ETFEFSWTEVAKLT
+1529 ETFDFSWTEVAKLT
-1543 ADLIKHDKYLTQD
+1543 ADLIQHDKYITQD
-1556 EIDRRN
+1556 DIDRRN
-1562 QREAKSK
+1562 QRGSKTEKSDIK
-1569 KSADEPK
+1569 PENISAPDE
-1576 IEKAVTTETPQKS
+1576 KS
-1589 EPEQEKPQNFAITDD
+1589 EQQIKVDEKTQNFTITDD
-1604 KLGEGG
+1604 NLGEGG
-1610 AKTKFHNNMEAVR
+1610 AKTKFKNNLLAIQ
-1623 TLKQIEREDRRATPE
+1623 TLKQIESEDRTATPE

-1651 ISQAFDSDNQ
+1651 LAQAFDSENE
-1661 QWDKEF
+1661 QWSKEF
-1667 SQLFDELTP
+1667 AQLSDALLP

-1701 EALEKFGFKGG
+1701 EALDKFGFNGG
-1712 NLLEPAMGVGNF
+1712 NLLEPSCGVGNF
-1724 VGKMPSEMAENTHVY
+1724 LGKMPSEVAEHTNIY

-1759 IQVTG
+1759 IQITG
-1764 FEHTNFQNS
+1764 FESTHFQNG
-1773 SFDVAVGNV
+1773 SFDAAVGNV

-1811 KDGGIVAF
+1811 KEGGIVAF

-1833 RKQLAEK
+1833 RRQLAEK
-1840 ADLIGAIRLPNNAFK
+1840 ADLVGAVRLPNTAFK
-1855 ANAGTEVTSDIIFL
+1855 ANAGTEVTSDILFL

-1877 EFPDWVHLGKTEDG
+1877 ELPDWVHLGKTEGG

-1919 DDTMCV
+1919 DDTMCI
-1925 PIEGADLRQQIYE
+1925 PIEGADLRQQIHE
-1938 AVQRLDTQISAVK
+1938 AVQKLDTQISAVK
-1951 TNDVFKF
+1951 TNEVFRF
-1958 SNGQVTMTAKEL
+1958 SDKQVTMTAAEL

-1983 FLKGGEDRLGKFDV
+1983 YLKGGESKLGNFDV

-2007 YGRMTAF
+2007 YDRMTAF
-2014 IDLRDTVRELLRIQ
+2014 IDLRDMVRELLKVQ
-2028 AEDKLENEIKA
+2028 ADDRPENEIKA
-2039 VQNKLS
+2039 IQQKLS
-2045 TQYDDFYKKYGLL
+2045 VQYDDFYKKYGLL

-2081 EIDKDK
+2081 DFDKDK

-2122 TAKVDLAYMSK
+2122 TAKVDLEYMSK
-2133 LTDMSQELLISE
+2133 LTDMSQELLIAE

-2151 LVPHTEEYQSASE
+2151 LVPNTEEYQSASE
-2164 YLSGDIRQKLDIAES
+2164 YLSGDIRQKLDIATAYAES
-2179 VAETDGRFAEN
+2179 DSRFAEN
-2190 VEALKLAMPEPLK
+2190 VTALEKAMPEPLK

-2215 IPKELYQQFIYETF
+2215 IPKELYQQFMYELF
-2229 ETPRENREDVKKAF
+2229 QTPRENREDVKKAF

-2288 MEHLLNLKEPK
+2288 MEQLLNLKEPK
-2299 VYKPETYIDQN
+2299 VYKSETYLDLN
-2310 GDEKERRVVDVK
+2310 GNEKERRVVDIK
-2322 ATKIVQQKAGKIKQA
+2322 ATKIVQQKAAKIKQA

-2342 FKDPERAVQ
+2342 FRDPERAIP

-2494 PLSKERQVDILQE
+2494 PLSKERQVSILQD

-2517 ELKKAEGSKFQVK
+2517 ELKKAEGSRFQVK

-2540 AKLDKL
+2540 ARLDKL
-2546 EKSHDDI
+2546 EKTHDDI

-2566 DESHEFKNVPTQTK
+2566 DEAHEFKNVPTQTK
-2580 LSNVAG
+2580 LTNVAG

-2607 KTGSKGVIMATGT
+2607 KTSGRGVIMATGT

-2636 EYDFLKDHEL
+2636 EYDFLKDHGL
-2646 NNFDNWVTV
+2646 SNFDNWVTV
-2655 FGQQKTEWELAPA
+2655 FGEQKTEWELAPA

-2740 NIDPSVDNMLRIT
+2740 NVDPSVDNMLRIT

-2763 RLIDPSFEDHPDT
+2763 RLIDPSFEDSPDT

-2813 SSDKGEI
+2813 STDKGENA
-2820 TDEKSASERE
+2820 DEKSASERE

-2843 IRDKLIQNGINP
+2843 IRDKLIVNGIKP
-2855 EEIAYVHDAKTEQQ
+2855 DEIAYVHDAKTEQQ

-2893 TGTNCQKKLV
+2893 TGTNCQKKLI

-2921 GRIERQGNQNSKA
+2921 GRIERQGNQNSVA
-2934 HVYNYVTK
+2934 HVFNYVTK

-3013 SEHTNTV
+3013 AEHTNTV
-3020 FDMQQTVAT
+3020 FDMQQTVAVT
-3029 APEKIEKAE
+3029 PAKIENAE
-3038 TRLENLKSDREV
+3038 IRLENLKADRET
-3050 LRQLPIDAE
+3050 LRQLPIDEE
-3059 TKLPIFKITIDGTE
+3059 TKLPVFKITIDGTE

-3079 AAQALEDVVLGFVK
+3079 AAQALEDAVLDFVK
-3093 RSSDTNKEIGEF
+3093 KSSDSEKEIGEF

-3111 VKAVMLG
+3111 VKAVMFG
-3118 GEPDI
+3118 NEPDI
-3123 SITMKGNAEHRC
+3123 SITMKGNAEHKC
-3135 QLTSSFSANLKRME
+3135 ALTSSFSANLKRME

-3156 QTINDAQNSVNKLKM
+3156 QTISDAQNNVNKLKM

-3177 RIVATPFPQ
+3177 RIVNTPFPQ

-3196 LATLTEE
+3196 LASLTDE

-3215 PEKQRTCYFERAK
+3215 PEKKRTCYFERAK

-3239 TAKPKERSQNKNE
+3239 TTKPKERSQDKNE

>member
-1 MRVTAEQIERANLVN
+1 MRVTPEQIERANLVN

-26 DLKRVGK
+26 SLKQVGR
-33 EYVLTEHDSLH
+33 EYVLQEHDSLH
-44 IKDNAFGER
+44 IKNNKAGEV
-53 GKWFRFSANEGGNN
+53 GKWFRFSENKGGSN
-67 IQFVQKFLG
+67 IQFVQEFMGL
-76 FDFISAVELLSDE
+76 DFISAVELLSNE
-89 KAIPTKAHYHS
+89 KAIPFHSHSISKA
-100 NQGHYA
+100 
-106 NDLKVELPKEREIKV
+106 EPPKNREITLHEST
-121 VDSQSITRIS
+121 DLSRTMH
-131 GYLHGVRG
+131 YLHNGRG
-139 LSAESLAKLI
+139 LSIASLEKL
-149 TEGRLSQE
+149 TAEGRLSQE
-157 EKTGNAVFKIL
+157 GKTGNAVFKIF

-182 SESMRFKSFEKGS
+182 SNVRFKSFDKGA
-195 ADGYGFEMTKGNPVN
+195 ADGYGFEIVSGKPAN

-217 IDTVSFADLNPDLDN
+217 IDAVSFADLYPERRD
-232 YRLVSMSGVKPSVV
+232 YRLVSMAGVKPSVV
-246 EMTMQRYGIQSENI
+246 TETMQRYAISPENI
-260 YICTDNDKAGNEFA
+260 YLCTDNDKTGNEFA
-274 KRLITQYPAMRRI
+274 EKLIARYPAMKRV
-287 TPQGAKDWNDILRG
+287 TPNGAKDWNDILQG
-301 RIERMK
+301 RMNKMK
-307 LYGNTY
+307 RYGNPY

-324 VAIMRED
+324 VAVMRED
-331 TFRQLQETLDKSG
+331 TFQQIQQALDKSG
-344 LNYCAYSGGKNAMVA
+344 LNYCAYSDGSNTMIA
-359 VNSSEVDRFKSVTGL
+359 VNSSEIDHFKNVTGL
-374 DDTLCRLQKSSREH
+374 DESLCRLQKSGKEH
-388 IPQDRNIIGNTE
+388 IPQDKNVIGNTDYK
-400 FRYIPQK
+400 YIPQK
-407 TYISEDR
+407 SYISEDR

-422 IANKANIQFSA
+422 LANKANISFSA
-433 RIYANGKATMTVSQA
+433 RIYPSGKGVMTVSQA
-448 DMPQMS
+448 DISQIS
-454 AIRDEVKAM
+454 AIQDAVKVM

-468 QAYRQASQKII
+468 QNSRQASQEII
-479 GNKPYREIRNRQ
+479 GNRPYREIRNRQ
-491 FMISQLTPEKYHKI
+491 FMISPLTPDKYHKM
-505 EPKLFERGAE
+505 EPKLYERGAE

-530 REEAQR
+530 KEDAPHFQ
-536 FNAILRQTIAENLIL
+536 AILRQTICENQIL
-551 ENLQSMGLDDTQIQ
+551 ENLQNMGLDNQQIQ
-565 ALASSVEIASRNGM
+565 ALSSSIEIAARNNM
-579 VNVIE
+579 ANVIE
-584 NYVSKDYDLAQLNT
+584 NYVSKDYDITQLGT
-598 MDNLLIA
+598 MNDLLIG
-605 YLSQTDTSRF
+605 YLDQSNTSQF
-615 LDNGIQL
+615 LDNSRKL
-622 DLLLSTKQQFD
+622 DLLLSAKQEFD
-633 LAIAQRN
+633 LQIAQRE
-640 ELASFEEIYTPEN
+640 ELVSVEEIDLPE
-653 DDTPEIPENSVK
+653 S
-665 IHFGD
+665 
-670 KDKDWFTESDL
+670 
-681 LYDFVQQNPDMS
+681 
-693 FALANAV
+693 
-700 ISYLDE
+700 
-706 KQHAEREIESLNAGW
+706 
-721 YKKTDFAVATMIDGQ
+721 
-736 EFTHTGRFDIGDGK
+736 
-750 GQGGGTLIDHI
+750 
-761 ELFAKNSLNDRI
+761 
-773 LYGDENSRESLN
+773 
-785 YVLNSVVPFLKEN
+785 
-798 AELTAEEMII
+798 
-808 LNRFKDDNPIRTAA
+808 
-822 DVEIAEPITFK
+822 
-833 LYQLKEGEE
+833 
-842 YHGMRFESLDRN
+842 
-854 RLHSNQLNEEDYT
+854 
-867 LMYEGDL
+867 
-874 SQYSGNT
+874 
-881 VEEKLEVLFEEF
+881 
-893 NINKPANFM
+893 
-902 GHSMSVSDVVIVND
+902 
-916 NAYYCDSV
+916 
-924 GFREYPEFL
+924 
-933 RQKEVEPPA
+933 PA
-942 IADFRAKTEED
+942 IATTED
-953 FKFYNF
+953 Y
-959 KPVEVENIVKDFVQ
+959 
-973 RVFEENGV
+973 
-981 DAQIHGAA
+981 
-989 VTGSRSRGLEKVDS
+989 L
-1003 SDVDVVIEIDSA
+1003 
-1015 LKEDALFN
+1015 
-1023 IIHGEALTLEGY
+1023 
-1035 TIDINPIK
+1035 
-1043 ADETGTLETYLP
+1043 AD
-1055 TAEAYLTEKAQHR
+1055 KAQSTE
-1068 KLSDLDTA
+1068 LSDLDIA

-1083 LDREFGGSAEFS
+1083 YDREFGELAEFS
-1095 DISRLSLAYA
+1095 DLSNISLAYTT
-1105 VDEEHNLP
+1105 DEEHNLP
-1113 IQVYADLEQF
+1113 IQVYADLEQYR
-1123 KLTFEYDGMVVRD
+1123 LIFEYDGNVVRD

-1150 SVLDYND
+1150 SVLDFND

-1165 ISSVIQA
+1165 IASVIPT
-1172 KAVEQLHS
+1172 KAS
-1180 DKGIKATDFMSAMG
+1180 D
-1194 VNVVNMDK
+1194 
-1202 PEISKETELPFKVGD
+1202 LPFKVGD
-1217 EIEFQGKEWQ
+1217 DIEFQGKEWH
-1227 IESMNEERGRI
+1227 IDSINEDRGRI
-1238 MLTRDTGNI
+1238 MLSRDTGNVI
-1247 VMPVESIETFLSEV
+1247 MPQEGLETFLSEV
-1261 VDYVNRHAGIEDL
+1261 VESANHHAGIENL
-1274 EQVDTAEIRENIGK
+1274 EQMDTTIKEKSAE
-1288 TENVQDILDMV
+1288 TEI
-1299 DGVTV
+1299 
-1304 AEKEPEPKS
+1304 S
-1313 DLKTYD
+1313 DD
-1319 VFIYDKESGTDS
+1319 
-1331 PMRCQAKNTEEAMKM
+1331 A
-1346 ADEYIERWNLVEAE
+1346 
-1360 ITDIQLVEPK
+1360 
-1370 KELAKEE
+1370 
-1377 PTAEVSEDTPLFD
+1377 PLFS
-1390 ESVIADA
+1390 ENAIADA
-1397 GLGFVPD
+1397 GLGFIADD
-1404 KGFEALGNTNQEY
+1404 KEFKPFGNGKKEY
-1417 QQLSLFGEPEPI
+1417 EQLTLFGESEPVN
-1429 SKPASTQTYTP
+1429 SSASAQAITP
-1440 IEYGE
+1440 VQYGE

-1450 NRFEELYKEIMRG
+1450 NRFEELHKEIMRG

-1474 EFFENNNPANKEFA
+1474 EFFQENNPSNQEFA
-1488 DFLRDEYGTGGHTA
+1488 DFLKNEYGTGGHTA
-1502 DGNIFMVDH
+1502 DGNIFSVDH
-1511 DSKGMQ
+1511 DSKGIH
-1517 FTVRSTDDSISN
+1517 FTLRSVDNGISK
-1529 ETFEFSWTEVAKLT
+1529 ETFDFSWTEVAKLT
-1543 ADLIKHDKYLTQD
+1543 ADLIQHDKYITQKD
-1556 EIDRRN
+1556 IDRRN
-1562 QREAKSK
+1562 RRGSKTEKSDIK
-1569 KSADEPK
+1569 PENIAAPDEKLEQQIKADEK
-1576 IEKAVTTETPQKS
+1576 T
-1589 EPEQEKPQNFAITDD
+1589 QNFTITDD
-1604 KLGEGG
+1604 NLGEGG
-1610 AKTKFHNNMEAVR
+1610 AKTKFKNNLLAIQ
-1623 TLKQIEREDRRATPE
+1623 TLKQIESEDRTATPE

-1651 ISQAFDSDNQ
+1651 LAQAFDSENE
-1661 QWDKEF
+1661 QWSKEF
-1667 SQLFDELTP
+1667 AQLSDALTP

-1701 EALEKFGFKGG
+1701 EALDKFGFNGG
-1712 NLLEPAMGVGNF
+1712 NLLEPSCGVGNF
-1724 VGKMPSEMAENTHVY
+1724 LGKMPSEMAEHTNIY

-1759 IQVTG
+1759 IQITG
-1764 FEHTNFQNS
+1764 FENTHFQNG
-1773 SFDVAVGNV
+1773 SFDAAVGNV

-1811 KDGGIVAF
+1811 KKGGIVAF

-1833 RKQLAEK
+1833 RMQLAQK
-1840 ADLIGAIRLPNNAFK
+1840 ADLIGAVRLPNSAFK

-1877 EFPDWVHLGKTEDG
+1877 GLPDWVHLGKTEDG

-1919 DDTMCV
+1919 DDTMCI
-1925 PIEGADLRQQIYE
+1925 PIEGADLRQQIHE
-1938 AVQRLDTQISAVK
+1938 AVQKLDTQISAVK
-1951 TNDVFKF
+1951 TNEVFKF
-1958 SNGQVTMTAKEL
+1958 SDKQVTMTATEL

-1983 FLKGGEDRLGKFDV
+1983 YLKGGESKLGNFDV

-2007 YGRMTAF
+2007 YDRMTAF
-2014 IDLRDTVRELLRIQ
+2014 IDLRDTVRELLKVQ
-2028 AEDKLENEIKA
+2028 ADDRPENEIKA
-2039 VQNKLS
+2039 VQQKLS
-2045 TQYDDFYKKYGLL
+2045 VQYDDFYKKYGLL
-2058 HSRKNRSVLRDD
+2058 HSRKNRQVLRDD

-2081 EIDKDK
+2081 EFDKDK

-2122 TAKVDLAYMSK
+2122 TAKVDLEYMSK
-2133 LTDMSQELLISE
+2133 LTDMSQELLIAE

-2151 LVPHTEEYQSASE
+2151 LVPNTEEYQSASE
-2164 YLSGDIRQKLDIAES
+2164 YLSGDICQKLDIAAAYAES
-2179 VAETDGRFAEN
+2179 DSRFAEN
-2190 VEALKLAMPEPLK
+2190 VTVLEKAMPEPLK

-2215 IPKELYQQFIYETF
+2215 IPKELYQQFMYELF
-2229 ETPRENREDVKKAF
+2229 QTPRENREDVKKAF

-2288 MEHLLNLKEPK
+2288 MEQLLNLKEPK
-2299 VYKPETYIDQN
+2299 VYKSETYLDLN
-2310 GDEKERRVVDVK
+2310 GNEKERRVVDIK
-2322 ATKIVQQKAGKIKQA
+2322 ATKIVQQKAAKIKQA

-2342 FKDPERAVQ
+2342 FRDPERAIP

-2450 YPGAN
+2450 YPGSN

-2461 NDFKKENRQQLF
+2461 SDFKKENRQQLF
-2473 AKIATGDFDAVIIGH
+2473 SKIATGDFDAVIIGH

-2494 PLSKERQVDILQE
+2494 PLSKERQVSILRD

-2517 ELKKAEGSKFQVK
+2517 ELKKAEGSRFQVK

-2540 AKLDKL
+2540 ARLDKL
-2546 EKSHDDI
+2546 EKTHDDI

-2566 DESHEFKNVPTQTK
+2566 DEAHEFKNVPTQTK
-2580 LSNVAG
+2580 LTNVAN

-2607 KTGSKGVIMATGT
+2607 KTGSRGVIMATGT

-2636 EYDFLKDHEL
+2636 EYDFLKDHGL
-2646 NNFDNWVTV
+2646 SNFDNWVTV
-2655 FGQQKTEWELAPA
+2655 FGEQKTEWELAPA

-2719 TEFQKTLVQELS
+2719 TGFQKTLVQELS

-2740 NIDPSVDNMLRIT
+2740 NVDPSVDNMLRIT

-2763 RLIDPSFEDHPDT
+2763 RLIDPSFEDSPDT

-2813 SSDKGEI
+2813 STDKGENA
-2820 TDEKSASERE
+2820 DEKSASERE

-2843 IRDKLIQNGINP
+2843 IRDKLIVNGIKP
-2855 EEIAYVHDAKTEQQ
+2855 DEIAYVHDAKTEQQ

-2893 TGTNCQKKLV
+2893 TGTNCQKKLI

-2921 GRIERQGNQNSKA
+2921 GRIERQGNQNSVA
-2934 HVYNYVTK
+2934 HVFNYVTK

-3013 SEHTNTV
+3013 AEHTNTV
-3020 FDMQQTVAT
+3020 FDMQQTVAVT
-3029 APEKIEKAE
+3029 PAKIENAE
-3038 TRLENLKSDREV
+3038 IRLENLKADRET
-3050 LRQLPIDAE
+3050 LRQLPIDEE
-3059 TKLPIFKITIDGTE
+3059 TKLPVFKITIDGTE

-3079 AAQALEDVVLGFVK
+3079 AAQALEDAVLDFVK
-3093 RSSDTNKEIGEF
+3093 KSSDSEKEIGEF

-3111 VKAVMLG
+3111 VKAVMFG
-3118 GEPDI
+3118 NEPDI
-3123 SITMKGNAEHRC
+3123 SITMKGNAEHKC
-3135 QLTSSFSANLKRME
+3135 ALTSSFSANLKRME

-3156 QTINDAQNSVNKLKM
+3156 QTISDAQNNINKLKM
-3171 DLENAQ
+3171 NLENAR
-3177 RIVATPFPQ
+3177 RIVNTPFPQ

-3196 LATLTEE
+3196 LASLTDE

-3239 TAKPKERSQNKNE
+3239 TTKPKERSQDKNE